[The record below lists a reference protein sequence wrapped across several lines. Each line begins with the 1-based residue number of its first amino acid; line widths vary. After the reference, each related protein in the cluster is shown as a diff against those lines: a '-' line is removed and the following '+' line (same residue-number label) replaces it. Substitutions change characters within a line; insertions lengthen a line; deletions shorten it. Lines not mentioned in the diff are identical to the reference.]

1 MYEDIVLNKY
11 QTPINELG
19 LDKQPQEVQDQFW
32 DFFHNVPFIQSMVDP
47 NRPRA
52 CDLPRDSEGK
62 IIVDITKPH
71 TIENIDYFR
80 PSAIHYQKYG
90 RFTDLR
96 PNANPNSEFG
106 KWIRE
111 ERRRCLYGYV
121 RPSDGE
127 WITGDHYFFLN
138 YCPIS
143 LLKKS
148 NKGDKKAMRVIDFPF
163 SWEGN
168 YYRFHYLNQAREH
181 GLMAAELARRGC
193 GKSFCAAAML
203 AKRFILG
210 ESFEVNKR
218 VVSSLPA
225 TDKAKLPGGDQTL
238 DKFQFYI
245 DFIAENMQ
253 WPSRRLY
260 NSLADMNWQMGYKD
274 LNTGTNKG
282 TLNSVVGKSS
292 QNDASKLRGTRGVL
306 YLFEEAGTFDN
317 LLTLWSNL
325 LPSVSDGESVFG
337 LMYLFGTSGDQQ
349 SDFAAMQEIM
359 YNPVGYKTYGLKNV
373 YDKEGQGRPRFTY
386 FFPAYINRADC
397 YDEQGNSDVTKALLE
412 ILVNRYNVKYNSTD
426 INTITKCIAE
436 IPITPQEAILRTRGN
451 IFPVAD
457 LTQRLAE
464 IDNDPHTFDDVYV
477 GDLIQ
482 EKDGTVSFKLTGDQP
497 IRDFPLK
504 DNKVSGALEIFKMPE
519 KDTSGKVFPQRYII
533 GHDPVDNDEADTMS
547 LSSTFVLDL
556 WTDAIVA
563 EYTGRHQFADD
574 NFEMLRKLGLFYN
587 AKVLYEAHP
596 YDQIVRLPSGNTK
609 LWKDVVIGDRLF
621 APSGKT
627 VKVIDIPI
635 DGEDDIYKVTLSDG
649 RVVEAS
655 KNHIWNVIKH
665 GRRKPYNTTTIDIL
679 NNGLHSNSGQHKF
692 FIPNGGAVNY
702 DHKDVPIDP
711 YTLGLLI
718 SEGALTKFP
727 KIKVHNRMRRNVQ
740 FSSSK
745 EDAEFYKTIIP
756 YEMKY
761 IGSKGYS
768 WHIYIDDIDKKLEI
782 LGLLHKDSKAKF
794 IPDLYLYNDVNTRLE
809 LLRGLMDG
817 DGCATV
823 NGANVYITISE
834 KLANDIILL
843 CRSLGMYASQN
854 KCIEERDHFFSNSGN
869 TYRCKKTYRVAITT
883 NERVFNLPRKVE
895 KQHINQPGIKGS
907 KAAAFLYKIA
917 IDKIEYIGRKKC
929 KCVTVDSD
937 DGLYMIGDYVV
948 THNCNIKGVYSYFSR
963 MNSLYLLA
971 DTPEYLRDKDI
982 IKNIGVG
989 NNSKGVKA
997 TKPVNDYAN
1006 RLIRDWLLKPV
1017 TVQTIIDG
1025 QEAETTVFNL
1035 TRLRNRALIKELMLY
1050 NPDINVDRVRALG
1063 LLMLYRE
1070 QFMVIYNGDPS
1081 SSQNVA
1087 ESDYLG
1093 NDDYFTRNYDNR
1105 LRKHNDV
1112 VTDS

>member
-11 QTPINELG
+11 QTPISELG

-32 DFFHNVPFIQSMVDP
+32 DFFNNVPFIRSMVSP
-47 NRPRA
+47 NKPRA
-52 CDLPRDSEGK
+52 RDLPRDSEGK
-62 IIVDITKPH
+62 IIVDITQPH
-71 TIENIDYFR
+71 ILEDIDYFR

-111 ERRRCLYGYV
+111 ERRRCLYGYI
-121 RPSDGE
+121 RPYDGE

-148 NKGDKKAMRVIDFPF
+148 SNGGRKAMRVIDFPF

-218 VVSSLPA
+218 VVSYITA
-225 TDKAKLPGGDQTL
+225 TDKAKLTGGDQTL

-373 YDKEGQGRPRFTY
+373 YDKEGQGRPTFTY
-386 FFPAYINRADC
+386 FFPAYINRSGC

-477 GDLIQ
+477 GDLTQ
-482 EKDGTVSFKLTGDQP
+482 EKDGNVSFKLTGDQP

-519 KDTSGKVFPQRYII
+519 KDAQGKVFPQRYII

-556 WTDAIVA
+556 WTDTIVA

-587 AKVLYEAHP
+587 AKILYEAHP
-596 YDQIVRLPSGNTK
+596 YDQIIRLPTGETK
-609 LWKDVVIGDRLF
+609 LWGDVRIGDKLF
-621 APSGKT
+621 APNGKT
-627 VKVIDIPI
+627 VRVVNVPI
-635 DGEDDIYKVTLSDG
+635 DGEDDIYRVTLSDG
-649 RVVEAS
+649 RSVEAS
-655 KNHIWNVIKH
+655 KNHIWNVIKY
-665 GRRKPYNTTTIDIL
+665 GRKRPYNTTTVDIL
-679 NNGLHSNSGQHKF
+679 NNGLYTNSGQHKF
-692 FIPNGGAVNY
+692 FIQNGGAVNY
-702 DHKDVPIDP
+702 EHKDVPIDP

-727 KIKVHNRMRRNVQ
+727 KNKKHNKKRRNVQ
-740 FSSSK
+740 ISSTQQ
-745 EDAEFYKTIIP
+745 DAEFYKTIVP
-756 YEMKY
+756 YEIKH
-761 IGSKGYS
+761 IGNKGYS
-768 WHIYIDDIDKKLEI
+768 WHIYIDDIDKKLES
-782 LGLLHKDSKAKF
+782 LGLLHKNSQTKF
-794 IPDLYLYNDVNTRLE
+794 IPDVYLYNDKNTRME

-817 DGCATV
+817 DGCATKKGS
-823 NGANVYITISE
+823 NIYITISK
-834 KLANDIILL
+834 KLAEDLILL
-843 CRSLGMYASQN
+843 CRSLGMYARYH
-854 KCIEERDHFFSNSGN
+854 KCVEERDHLFSNSGN
-869 TYRCKKTYRVAITT
+869 TYRCKKTYRIAITT
-883 NERVFNLPRKVE
+883 NERIFNLPRKVE
-895 KQHINQPGIKGS
+895 KQHINHPGTKGS
-907 KAAAFLYKIA
+907 KSGAFLYKIA
-917 IDKIEYIGRKKC
+917 IDKIEYVGRKRC

-937 DGLYMIGDYVV
+937 DGLYMVGDYVV

-963 MNSLYLLA
+963 MNCLYLLA
-971 DTPEYLRDKDI
+971 DTPEYLKDKDI

-1017 TVQTIIDG
+1017 TIQSSEDG
-1025 QEAETTVFNL
+1025 EETTVFNL
-1035 TRLRNRALIKELMLY
+1035 TRIRNRALIKELMLY

-1070 QFMVIYNGDPS
+1070 QFMVTYNGDPS
-1081 SSQNVA
+1081 SSKSVV

-1105 LRKHNDV
+1105 LRKHSDN

>member
-1 MYEDIVLNKY
+1 MYEDIILNKY
-11 QTPINELG
+11 QTPIGELG

-32 DFFHNVPFIQSMVDP
+32 DFFNNVPFIQSMVSP
-47 NRPRA
+47 NKPRA

-71 TIENIDYFR
+71 IIEDIDYFR

-121 RPSDGE
+121 RPYDGE

-148 NKGDKKAMRVIDFPF
+148 SNGGRKAMRVIDFPF

-218 VVSSLPA
+218 VVSYITA
-225 TDKAKLPGGDQTL
+225 TDKAKLTGGDQTL

-359 YNPVGYKTYGLKNV
+359 YNPVGYKTYGIKNV
-373 YDKEGQGRPRFTY
+373 YDKEGQGRPTFTY
-386 FFPAYINRADC
+386 FFPAYINRSDC

-477 GDLIQ
+477 GDLMH

-519 KDTSGKVFPQRYII
+519 KDAQGKVFPQRYII

-556 WTDAIVA
+556 WTDTIVA

-574 NFEMLRKLGLFYN
+574 NFEMLRKLCIFYN
-587 AKVLYEAHP
+587 AKA
-596 YDQIVRLPSGNTK
+596 
-609 LWKDVVIGDRLF
+609 LF
-621 APSGKT
+621 
-627 VKVIDIPI
+627 
-635 DGEDDIYKVTLSDG
+635 
-649 RVVEAS
+649 
-655 KNHIWNVIKH
+655 
-665 GRRKPYNTTTIDIL
+665 
-679 NNGLHSNSGQHKF
+679 
-692 FIPNGGAVNY
+692 
-702 DHKDVPIDP
+702 
-711 YTLGLLI
+711 
-718 SEGALTKFP
+718 EG
-727 KIKVHNRMRRNVQ
+727 
-740 FSSSK
+740 
-745 EDAEFYKTIIP
+745 
-756 YEMKY
+756 
-761 IGSKGYS
+761 
-768 WHIYIDDIDKKLEI
+768 
-782 LGLLHKDSKAKF
+782 
-794 IPDLYLYNDVNTRLE
+794 
-809 LLRGLMDG
+809 
-817 DGCATV
+817 
-823 NGANVYITISE
+823 
-834 KLANDIILL
+834 
-843 CRSLGMYASQN
+843 
-854 KCIEERDHFFSNSGN
+854 
-869 TYRCKKTYRVAITT
+869 
-883 NERVFNLPRKVE
+883 
-895 KQHINQPGIKGS
+895 
-907 KAAAFLYKIA
+907 
-917 IDKIEYIGRKKC
+917 
-929 KCVTVDSD
+929 
-937 DGLYMIGDYVV
+937 
-948 THNCNIKGVYSYFSR
+948 NIKGCFSYFSR
-963 MNSLYLLA
+963 MNCLYMLA
-971 DTPEYLRDKDI
+971 DTPEYLKDKDI
-982 IKNIGVG
+982 IKNIGIG

-1017 TVQTIIDG
+1017 TIQSGEDG
-1025 QEAETTVFNL
+1025 EETTVFNL
-1035 TRLRNRALIKELMLY
+1035 TRIRNRALIKELMLY

-1070 QFMVIYNGDPS
+1070 QFMVTYNGDPS
-1081 SSQNVA
+1081 SSKNVV

-1105 LRKHNDV
+1105 LRKHSDN

>member
-11 QTPINELG
+11 QTPISELG

-32 DFFHNVPFIQSMVDP
+32 DFFNNVPFIRSMVSP
-47 NRPRA
+47 NKPRA
-52 CDLPRDSEGK
+52 RDLPRDSEGK
-62 IIVDITKPH
+62 IIVDITQPH
-71 TIENIDYFR
+71 ILEDIDYFR

-111 ERRRCLYGYV
+111 ERRRCLYGYI
-121 RPSDGE
+121 RPYDGE

-148 NKGDKKAMRVIDFPF
+148 SNGGRKAMRVIDFPF

-218 VVSSLPA
+218 VVSYITA
-225 TDKAKLPGGDQTL
+225 TDKAKLTGGDQTL

-373 YDKEGQGRPRFTY
+373 YDKEGQGRPTFTY
-386 FFPAYINRADC
+386 FFPAYINRSGC

-477 GDLIQ
+477 GDLTQ

-519 KDTSGKVFPQRYII
+519 KDAQGKVFPQRYII

-556 WTDAIVA
+556 WTDTIVA

-574 NFEMLRKLGLFYN
+574 NFEMLRKLCIFYN
-587 AKVLYEAHP
+587 AKCLYE
-596 YDQIVRLPSGNTK
+596 SN
-609 LWKDVVIGDRLF
+609 
-621 APSGKT
+621 
-627 VKVIDIPI
+627 VK
-635 DGEDDIYKVTLSDG
+635 
-649 RVVEAS
+649 
-655 KNHIWNVIKH
+655 
-665 GRRKPYNTTTIDIL
+665 
-679 NNGLHSNSGQHKF
+679 
-692 FIPNGGAVNY
+692 GA
-702 DHKDVPIDP
+702 
-711 YTLGLLI
+711 
-718 SEGALTKFP
+718 
-727 KIKVHNRMRRNVQ
+727 
-740 FSSSK
+740 
-745 EDAEFYKTIIP
+745 
-756 YEMKY
+756 
-761 IGSKGYS
+761 
-768 WHIYIDDIDKKLEI
+768 
-782 LGLLHKDSKAKF
+782 
-794 IPDLYLYNDVNTRLE
+794 
-809 LLRGLMDG
+809 
-817 DGCATV
+817 
-823 NGANVYITISE
+823 
-834 KLANDIILL
+834 
-843 CRSLGMYASQN
+843 
-854 KCIEERDHFFSNSGN
+854 
-869 TYRCKKTYRVAITT
+869 
-883 NERVFNLPRKVE
+883 
-895 KQHINQPGIKGS
+895 
-907 KAAAFLYKIA
+907 
-917 IDKIEYIGRKKC
+917 
-929 KCVTVDSD
+929 
-937 DGLYMIGDYVV
+937 
-948 THNCNIKGVYSYFSR
+948 YSYFSR
-963 MNSLYLLA
+963 MNCLYLLA
-971 DTPEYLRDKDI
+971 DTPEYLKDKDI

-1017 TVQTIIDG
+1017 TIQSGEDG
-1025 QEAETTVFNL
+1025 EETTVFNL
-1035 TRLRNRALIKELMLY
+1035 TRIRNRALIKELMLY

-1070 QFMVIYNGDPS
+1070 QFMVTYNGDPS
-1081 SSQNVA
+1081 SSKNVV

-1105 LRKHNDV
+1105 LRKHSDN

>member
-11 QTPINELG
+11 QTPISELG

-32 DFFHNVPFIQSMVDP
+32 DFFNNVPFIRSMVSP
-47 NRPRA
+47 NKPRA
-52 CDLPRDSEGK
+52 RDIPRDSEGK
-62 IIVDITKPH
+62 IIVDITQPH
-71 TIENIDYFR
+71 ILEDIDYFR

-111 ERRRCLYGYV
+111 ERRRCLYGYI
-121 RPSDGE
+121 RPYDGE

-148 NKGDKKAMRVIDFPF
+148 SNGGRKAMRVIDFPF

-218 VVSSLPA
+218 VVSYITA
-225 TDKAKLPGGDQTL
+225 TDKAKLTGGDQTL

-373 YDKEGQGRPRFTY
+373 YDKEGQGRPTFTY
-386 FFPAYINRADC
+386 FFPAYINRSGC

-464 IDNDPHTFDDVYV
+464 IDNDPHTFDDIYV
-477 GDLIQ
+477 GDLTQ

-519 KDTSGKVFPQRYII
+519 KDAQGKVFPQRYII

-556 WTDAIVA
+556 WTDTIVA

-587 AKVLYEAHP
+587 AKILYEAHP
-596 YDQIVRLPSGNTK
+596 YDQIVRLPTGETK
-609 LWKDVVIGDRLF
+609 LWGDVGIGDKLF
-621 APSGKT
+621 APNGKT
-627 VKVIDIPI
+627 VRVVNVPI
-635 DGEDDIYKVTLSDG
+635 DGEDDIYRLTLSDG
-649 RVVEAS
+649 RSVEAS
-655 KNHIWNVIKH
+655 KNHIWNVIKY
-665 GRRKPYNTTTIDIL
+665 GRKKPYNTTTIDIL
-679 NNGLHSNSGQHKF
+679 SNGLYTNSGQHKF
-692 FIPNGGAVNY
+692 FIQNGGAVNY
-702 DHKDVPIDP
+702 EHKDVPIDP

-727 KIKVHNRMRRNVQ
+727 KNKKHNKKRRNVQ
-740 FSSSK
+740 ISSAQQ
-745 EDAEFYKTIIP
+745 DAEFYKTIIP
-756 YEMKY
+756 YEIKH
-761 IGSKGYS
+761 IGNKGYS
-768 WHIYIDDIDKKLEI
+768 WHIYIDDIDKKLDS
-782 LGLLHKDSKAKF
+782 LGLLHKNSQTKF
-794 IPDLYLYNDVNTRLE
+794 IPDVYLYNDKNTRME

-817 DGCATV
+817 DGCATKKGS
-823 NGANVYITISE
+823 NIYITISK
-834 KLANDIILL
+834 KLAEDLILL
-843 CRSLGMYASQN
+843 CRSLGMYARYH
-854 KCIEERDHFFSNSGN
+854 KCVEERDHLFSNSGN
-869 TYRCKKTYRVAITT
+869 TYRCKKTYRVAVTT
-883 NERVFNLPRKVE
+883 NERIFNLPRKVE
-895 KQHINQPGIKGS
+895 KQHINHPGIKGS
-907 KAAAFLYKIA
+907 KAGAFLYKIA
-917 IDKIEYIGRKKC
+917 IDKIEYVGRKRC

-937 DGLYMIGDYVV
+937 DGLYMVGDYVV

-963 MNSLYLLA
+963 MNCLYLLA
-971 DTPEYLRDKDI
+971 DTPEYLKDKDI

-1017 TVQTIIDG
+1017 TIQSSEDG
-1025 QEAETTVFNL
+1025 EETTVFNL
-1035 TRLRNRALIKELMLY
+1035 TRIRNRALIKELMLY

-1070 QFMVIYNGDPS
+1070 QFMVTYNGDPS
-1081 SSQNVA
+1081 SSKNVV

-1105 LRKHNDV
+1105 LRKHSDN

>member
-11 QTPINELG
+11 QTPISELG

-32 DFFHNVPFIQSMVDP
+32 DFFNNVPFIRSMVSP
-47 NRPRA
+47 NKPRA
-52 CDLPRDSEGK
+52 RDLPKDSEGK
-62 IIVDITKPH
+62 IIVDITQPH
-71 TIENIDYFR
+71 ILEDIDYFR

-111 ERRRCLYGYV
+111 ERRRCLYGYI
-121 RPSDGE
+121 RPYDGE

-143 LLKKS
+143 LLKKPS
-148 NKGDKKAMRVIDFPF
+148 NGGRKAMRVIDFPF

-218 VVSSLPA
+218 VVSYITA
-225 TDKAKLPGGDQTL
+225 TDKAKLTGGDQTL

-373 YDKEGQGRPRFTY
+373 YDKEGQGRPTFTY
-386 FFPAYINRADC
+386 FFPAYINRSGC

-477 GDLIQ
+477 GDLTQ

-519 KDTSGKVFPQRYII
+519 KDAQGKVFPQRYII

-556 WTDAIVA
+556 WTDTIVA

-587 AKVLYEAHP
+587 AKILYEAHP
-596 YDQIVRLPSGNTK
+596 YDQIVRLPTGETK
-609 LWKDVVIGDRLF
+609 LWGDVGIGDKLF
-621 APSGKT
+621 APNGKT
-627 VKVIDIPI
+627 VRVVNVPI
-635 DGEDDIYKVTLSDG
+635 DGEDDIYRVTLSDG
-649 RVVEAS
+649 RSVEAS
-655 KNHIWNVIKH
+655 KNHIWNVIKY
-665 GRRKPYNTTTIDIL
+665 GRKKPYNTTTIDIL
-679 NNGLHSNSGQHKF
+679 NNGLYTNSGQHKF
-692 FIPNGGAVNY
+692 FIQNGGAVNY
-702 DHKDVPIDP
+702 EHKDVPIDP

-727 KIKVHNRMRRNVQ
+727 KNKKHNKKRRNVQ
-740 FSSSK
+740 ISSAQQ
-745 EDAEFYKTIIP
+745 DAEFYKTIIP
-756 YEMKY
+756 YEIKH
-761 IGSKGYS
+761 IGNNGYS
-768 WHIYIDDIDKKLEI
+768 WHIYIDDIDKKLES
-782 LGLLHKDSKAKF
+782 LGLLHKNSQTKF
-794 IPDLYLYNDVNTRLE
+794 IPDVYLYNDKNTRME

-817 DGCATV
+817 DGCATKKGS
-823 NGANVYITISE
+823 NIYITISK
-834 KLANDIILL
+834 KLAEDLILL
-843 CRSLGMYASQN
+843 CRSLGMYARYH
-854 KCIEERDHFFSNSGN
+854 KCVEERDYLFSNSGN
-869 TYRCKKTYRVAITT
+869 TYRCKKTYRIAVTT
-883 NERVFNLPRKVE
+883 NERIFNLPRKVE
-895 KQHINQPGIKGS
+895 KQHINHPGIKGS
-907 KAAAFLYKIA
+907 KAGAFLYKIA
-917 IDKIEYIGRKKC
+917 IDKIEYVGRKRC

-937 DGLYMIGDYVV
+937 DGLYMVGDYVV

-963 MNSLYLLA
+963 MNCLYLLA
-971 DTPEYLRDKDI
+971 DTPEYLKDKDI

-1017 TVQTIIDG
+1017 TIQSSEDG
-1025 QEAETTVFNL
+1025 EETTVFNL
-1035 TRLRNRALIKELMLY
+1035 TRIRNRALIKELMLY
-1050 NPDINVDRVRALG
+1050 NPDINVDRIRALG

-1070 QFMVIYNGDPS
+1070 QFMVTYNGDPS
-1081 SSQNVA
+1081 SSKNVV

-1105 LRKHNDV
+1105 LRKHSDN

>member
-11 QTPINELG
+11 QTPISELG

-32 DFFHNVPFIQSMVDP
+32 DFFNNVPFIRSMVSP
-47 NRPRA
+47 NKPRA

-62 IIVDITKPH
+62 IIVDITQPH
-71 TIENIDYFR
+71 ILEDIDYFR

-111 ERRRCLYGYV
+111 ERRRCLYGYI
-121 RPSDGE
+121 RPYDGE

-148 NKGDKKAMRVIDFPF
+148 SNGGRKAMRVIDFPF

-218 VVSSLPA
+218 VVSYITA
-225 TDKAKLPGGDQTL
+225 TDKAKLTGGDQTL

-373 YDKEGQGRPRFTY
+373 YDKEGQGRPTFTY
-386 FFPAYINRADC
+386 FFPAYINRSDC

-477 GDLIQ
+477 GDLTQ

-519 KDTSGKVFPQRYII
+519 KDAQGKVFPQRYII

-556 WTDAIVA
+556 WTDTIVA

-587 AKVLYEAHP
+587 AKILYEAHP
-596 YDQIVRLPSGNTK
+596 YDQIVRLPTGETK
-609 LWKDVVIGDRLF
+609 LWGDVRIGDKLF
-621 APSGKT
+621 APNGKT
-627 VKVIDIPI
+627 VRVVNVPI
-635 DGEDDIYKVTLSDG
+635 DGEDDIYRLTLSDG
-649 RVVEAS
+649 RSVEAS
-655 KNHIWNVIKH
+655 KNHIWNVIKY
-665 GRRKPYNTTTIDIL
+665 GRKRPYNTTTVDIL
-679 NNGLHSNSGQHKF
+679 NNGLYTNSGQHKF
-692 FIPNGGAVNY
+692 FIQNGGAVNY
-702 DHKDVPIDP
+702 EHKDVPIDP

-727 KIKVHNRMRRNVQ
+727 KNKTHNKRRRNVQ
-740 FSSSK
+740 ISSAQQ
-745 EDAEFYKTIIP
+745 DAEFYKTIVP
-756 YEMKY
+756 YEIKH
-761 IGSKGYS
+761 IGNKGYS
-768 WHIYIDDIDKKLEI
+768 WHVYIDDIDKKLDS
-782 LGLLHKDSKAKF
+782 LGLLHKNSQTKF
-794 IPDLYLYNDVNTRLE
+794 IPDVYLYNDKNTRME

-817 DGCATV
+817 DGCATKKGS
-823 NGANVYITISE
+823 NIYITISK
-834 KLANDIILL
+834 KLAEDLILL
-843 CRSLGMYASQN
+843 CRSLGMYARYH
-854 KCIEERDHFFSNSGN
+854 KCVEERDHLFSNSGN
-869 TYRCKKTYRVAITT
+869 TYRCKKTYRIAVTT
-883 NERVFNLPRKVE
+883 NERIFNLPRKVE
-895 KQHINQPGIKGS
+895 KQHINHPGIKGS
-907 KAAAFLYKIA
+907 KAGAFLYKIA
-917 IDKIEYIGRKKC
+917 IDKIEYVGRKRC

-937 DGLYMIGDYVV
+937 DGLYMVGDYVV

-963 MNSLYLLA
+963 MNCLYLLA
-971 DTPEYLRDKDI
+971 DTPEYLKDKDI

-1006 RLIRDWLLKPV
+1006 RLIRDWLLKPI
-1017 TVQTIIDG
+1017 TIQSG
-1025 QEAETTVFNL
+1025 ENGEETTVFNL
-1035 TRLRNRALIKELMLY
+1035 TRIRNRALIKELMLY

-1070 QFMVIYNGDPS
+1070 QFMVTYNGDPS
-1081 SSQNVA
+1081 SSKNVVD
-1087 ESDYLG
+1087 SDYLG

-1105 LRKHNDV
+1105 LRKHSDN

>member
-11 QTPINELG
+11 QTPISELG

-32 DFFHNVPFIQSMVDP
+32 DFFNNVPFIRSMVSP
-47 NRPRA
+47 NKPRA
-52 CDLPRDSEGK
+52 RDLPRDSEGK
-62 IIVDITKPH
+62 IIVDITQPH
-71 TIENIDYFR
+71 IIEDMDYFR

-111 ERRRCLYGYV
+111 ERRRCLYGYI
-121 RPSDGE
+121 RPYDGE

-148 NKGDKKAMRVIDFPF
+148 SNGGRKAMRVIDFPF

-218 VVSSLPA
+218 VVSYITA
-225 TDKAKLPGGDQTL
+225 TDKAKLTGGDQTL

-373 YDKEGQGRPRFTY
+373 YDKEGQGRPTFTY
-386 FFPAYINRADC
+386 FFPAYINRSGC

-477 GDLIQ
+477 GDLTQ

-519 KDTSGKVFPQRYII
+519 KDAQGKVFPQRYII

-556 WTDAIVA
+556 WTDTIVA

-574 NFEMLRKLGLFYN
+574 NFEMLRKLCIFYN
-587 AKVLYEAHP
+587 AKA
-596 YDQIVRLPSGNTK
+596 
-609 LWKDVVIGDRLF
+609 LF
-621 APSGKT
+621 
-627 VKVIDIPI
+627 
-635 DGEDDIYKVTLSDG
+635 
-649 RVVEAS
+649 
-655 KNHIWNVIKH
+655 
-665 GRRKPYNTTTIDIL
+665 
-679 NNGLHSNSGQHKF
+679 
-692 FIPNGGAVNY
+692 
-702 DHKDVPIDP
+702 
-711 YTLGLLI
+711 
-718 SEGALTKFP
+718 EG
-727 KIKVHNRMRRNVQ
+727 
-740 FSSSK
+740 
-745 EDAEFYKTIIP
+745 
-756 YEMKY
+756 
-761 IGSKGYS
+761 
-768 WHIYIDDIDKKLEI
+768 
-782 LGLLHKDSKAKF
+782 
-794 IPDLYLYNDVNTRLE
+794 
-809 LLRGLMDG
+809 
-817 DGCATV
+817 
-823 NGANVYITISE
+823 
-834 KLANDIILL
+834 
-843 CRSLGMYASQN
+843 
-854 KCIEERDHFFSNSGN
+854 
-869 TYRCKKTYRVAITT
+869 
-883 NERVFNLPRKVE
+883 
-895 KQHINQPGIKGS
+895 
-907 KAAAFLYKIA
+907 
-917 IDKIEYIGRKKC
+917 
-929 KCVTVDSD
+929 
-937 DGLYMIGDYVV
+937 
-948 THNCNIKGVYSYFSR
+948 NIKGCFSYFSR
-963 MNSLYLLA
+963 MNCLYMLA
-971 DTPEYLRDKDI
+971 DTPEYLKDKDI
-982 IKNIGVG
+982 IKNIGIG

-1017 TVQTIIDG
+1017 TIQSSEDG
-1025 QEAETTVFNL
+1025 EETTVFNL
-1035 TRLRNRALIKELMLY
+1035 TRIRNRALIKELMLY

-1070 QFMVIYNGDPS
+1070 QFMVTYNGDPS
-1081 SSQNVA
+1081 SSKNIV

-1105 LRKHNDV
+1105 LRKHSDN

>member
-11 QTPINELG
+11 QTPISELG
-19 LDKQPQEVQDQFW
+19 LDKQPHEVQDQFW
-32 DFFHNVPFIQSMVDP
+32 DFFNNVPFIRSMVSP
-47 NRPRA
+47 NKPRA
-52 CDLPRDSEGK
+52 RDLPRDSEGK
-62 IIVDITKPH
+62 IIVDITQPH
-71 TIENIDYFR
+71 ILEDIDYFR

-111 ERRRCLYGYV
+111 ERRRCLYGYI
-121 RPSDGE
+121 RPYDGE

-148 NKGDKKAMRVIDFPF
+148 SNGGRKAMRVIDFPF

-218 VVSSLPA
+218 VVSYITA
-225 TDKAKLPGGDQTL
+225 TDKAKLTGGDQTL

-373 YDKEGQGRPRFTY
+373 YDKEGQGRPTFTY
-386 FFPAYINRADC
+386 FFPAYINRSGC

-477 GDLIQ
+477 GDLTQ

-519 KDTSGKVFPQRYII
+519 KDAQGKVFPQRYII

-556 WTDAIVA
+556 WTDTIVA

-574 NFEMLRKLGLFYN
+574 NFEMLRKLCIFYN
-587 AKVLYEAHP
+587 AKA
-596 YDQIVRLPSGNTK
+596 
-609 LWKDVVIGDRLF
+609 LF
-621 APSGKT
+621 
-627 VKVIDIPI
+627 
-635 DGEDDIYKVTLSDG
+635 
-649 RVVEAS
+649 
-655 KNHIWNVIKH
+655 
-665 GRRKPYNTTTIDIL
+665 
-679 NNGLHSNSGQHKF
+679 
-692 FIPNGGAVNY
+692 
-702 DHKDVPIDP
+702 
-711 YTLGLLI
+711 
-718 SEGALTKFP
+718 EG
-727 KIKVHNRMRRNVQ
+727 
-740 FSSSK
+740 
-745 EDAEFYKTIIP
+745 
-756 YEMKY
+756 
-761 IGSKGYS
+761 
-768 WHIYIDDIDKKLEI
+768 
-782 LGLLHKDSKAKF
+782 
-794 IPDLYLYNDVNTRLE
+794 
-809 LLRGLMDG
+809 
-817 DGCATV
+817 
-823 NGANVYITISE
+823 
-834 KLANDIILL
+834 
-843 CRSLGMYASQN
+843 
-854 KCIEERDHFFSNSGN
+854 
-869 TYRCKKTYRVAITT
+869 
-883 NERVFNLPRKVE
+883 
-895 KQHINQPGIKGS
+895 
-907 KAAAFLYKIA
+907 
-917 IDKIEYIGRKKC
+917 
-929 KCVTVDSD
+929 
-937 DGLYMIGDYVV
+937 
-948 THNCNIKGVYSYFSR
+948 NIKGCFSYFSR
-963 MNSLYLLA
+963 MNCLYMLA
-971 DTPEYLRDKDI
+971 DTPEYLKDKDI
-982 IKNIGVG
+982 IKNIGIG

-1017 TVQTIIDG
+1017 TIQSSEDG
-1025 QEAETTVFNL
+1025 EEATVFNL
-1035 TRLRNRALIKELMLY
+1035 TRIRNRALIKELMLY
-1050 NPDINVDRVRALG
+1050 NPDINVDRIRALG

-1070 QFMVIYNGDPS
+1070 QFMVTYNGDPS
-1081 SSQNVA
+1081 SSKNVV

-1105 LRKHNDV
+1105 LRKHSDN

>member
-11 QTPINELG
+11 QTPISELG

-32 DFFHNVPFIQSMVDP
+32 DFFNNVPFIRSMVST
-47 NRPRA
+47 NKPRA
-52 CDLPRDSEGK
+52 RDLPRDSEGK
-62 IIVDITKPH
+62 IIVDITQPH
-71 TIENIDYFR
+71 ILEDIDYFR

-111 ERRRCLYGYV
+111 ERRRCLYGYI
-121 RPSDGE
+121 RPYDGE

-148 NKGDKKAMRVIDFPF
+148 SNGGRKAMRVIDFPF

-218 VVSSLPA
+218 VVSYITA
-225 TDKAKLPGGDQTL
+225 TDKAKLTGGDQTL

-373 YDKEGQGRPRFTY
+373 YDKEGQGRPTFTY
-386 FFPAYINRADC
+386 FFPAYINRSGC

-477 GDLIQ
+477 GDLTQ

-519 KDTSGKVFPQRYII
+519 KDAQGKVFPQRYII

-556 WTDAIVA
+556 WTDTIVA

-587 AKVLYEAHP
+587 AKILYEAHP
-596 YDQIVRLPSGNTK
+596 YDQIVRLPTGETK
-609 LWKDVVIGDRLF
+609 LWGDVVIGDKLF
-621 APSGKT
+621 APNGKT
-627 VKVIDIPI
+627 VRVVNVPI
-635 DGEDDIYKVTLSDG
+635 DGEDDIYRITLSDG
-649 RVVEAS
+649 RSVEAS
-655 KNHIWNVIKH
+655 KNHIWNVIKY
-665 GRRKPYNTTTIDIL
+665 GRKRPYNTTTVDIL
-679 NNGLHSNSGQHKF
+679 NNGLYTNSGQHKF
-692 FIPNGGAVNY
+692 FIQNGGAVNY
-702 DHKDVPIDP
+702 EHKDVPIDP

-727 KIKVHNRMRRNVQ
+727 KNKTHNRKCRNVQ
-740 FSSSK
+740 ISSSQQ
-745 EDAEFYKTIIP
+745 DAEFYKTIIP
-756 YEMKY
+756 YEIKH
-761 IGSKGYS
+761 IGNKGYS
-768 WHIYIDDIDKKLEI
+768 WHIYIDDIDKKLES
-782 LGLLHKDSKAKF
+782 LGLLHKNSQTKF
-794 IPDLYLYNDVNTRLE
+794 IPDVYLYNDKNTRME

-817 DGCATV
+817 DGCTTKKGS
-823 NGANVYITISE
+823 NIYITISK
-834 KLANDIILL
+834 KLAEDLILL
-843 CRSLGMYASQN
+843 CRSLGMYARYH
-854 KCIEERDHFFSNSGN
+854 KYVEERDHLFSNSGN
-869 TYRCKKTYRVAITT
+869 TYRCKKTYRVAVTT
-883 NERVFNLPRKVE
+883 NERIFNLPRKVE
-895 KQHINQPGIKGS
+895 KQHINHPGIKGS
-907 KAAAFLYKIA
+907 KAGAFLYKTA
-917 IDKIEYIGRKKC
+917 IDKIEYVGRKRC

-937 DGLYMIGDYVV
+937 DGLYMVGDYVV

-963 MNSLYLLA
+963 MNCLYLLA
-971 DTPEYLRDKDI
+971 DTPEYLKDKDI

-1017 TVQTIIDG
+1017 TIQSG
-1025 QEAETTVFNL
+1025 EGGEETTVFNL
-1035 TRLRNRALIKELMLY
+1035 TRIRNRALIKELMLY
-1050 NPDINVDRVRALG
+1050 NPDINVDRIRAFG

-1070 QFMVIYNGDPS
+1070 QFMVTYNGDPS
-1081 SSQNVA
+1081 SSKNVV

-1105 LRKHNDV
+1105 LRKHSDN

>member
-11 QTPINELG
+11 QTPISELG

-32 DFFHNVPFIQSMVDP
+32 DFFNNVPFIRSMVSP
-47 NRPRA
+47 NKPRA
-52 CDLPRDSEGK
+52 RDLPRDSEGK
-62 IIVDITKPH
+62 IIVDITQPH
-71 TIENIDYFR
+71 IIEDMDYFR

-111 ERRRCLYGYV
+111 ERRRCLYGYI
-121 RPSDGE
+121 RPYDGE

-148 NKGDKKAMRVIDFPF
+148 SNGGRKAMRVIDFPF

-218 VVSSLPA
+218 VVSYITA
-225 TDKAKLPGGDQTL
+225 TDKAKLTGGDQTL

-373 YDKEGQGRPRFTY
+373 YDKEGQGRPTFTY
-386 FFPAYINRADC
+386 FFPAYINRSGC

-477 GDLIQ
+477 GDLTQ

-519 KDTSGKVFPQRYII
+519 KDAQGKVFPQRYII

-556 WTDAIVA
+556 WTDTIVA

-574 NFEMLRKLGLFYN
+574 NFEMLRKLCIFYN
-587 AKVLYEAHP
+587 AKA
-596 YDQIVRLPSGNTK
+596 
-609 LWKDVVIGDRLF
+609 LF
-621 APSGKT
+621 
-627 VKVIDIPI
+627 
-635 DGEDDIYKVTLSDG
+635 
-649 RVVEAS
+649 
-655 KNHIWNVIKH
+655 
-665 GRRKPYNTTTIDIL
+665 
-679 NNGLHSNSGQHKF
+679 
-692 FIPNGGAVNY
+692 
-702 DHKDVPIDP
+702 
-711 YTLGLLI
+711 
-718 SEGALTKFP
+718 EG
-727 KIKVHNRMRRNVQ
+727 
-740 FSSSK
+740 
-745 EDAEFYKTIIP
+745 
-756 YEMKY
+756 
-761 IGSKGYS
+761 
-768 WHIYIDDIDKKLEI
+768 
-782 LGLLHKDSKAKF
+782 
-794 IPDLYLYNDVNTRLE
+794 
-809 LLRGLMDG
+809 
-817 DGCATV
+817 
-823 NGANVYITISE
+823 
-834 KLANDIILL
+834 
-843 CRSLGMYASQN
+843 
-854 KCIEERDHFFSNSGN
+854 
-869 TYRCKKTYRVAITT
+869 
-883 NERVFNLPRKVE
+883 
-895 KQHINQPGIKGS
+895 
-907 KAAAFLYKIA
+907 
-917 IDKIEYIGRKKC
+917 
-929 KCVTVDSD
+929 
-937 DGLYMIGDYVV
+937 
-948 THNCNIKGVYSYFSR
+948 NIKGCFSYFSR
-963 MNSLYLLA
+963 MNCLYMLA
-971 DTPEYLRDKDI
+971 DTPEYLKDKDI
-982 IKNIGVG
+982 IKNIGIG

-1017 TVQTIIDG
+1017 TIQSGEDG
-1025 QEAETTVFNL
+1025 EETTVFNL
-1035 TRLRNRALIKELMLY
+1035 TRIRNRALIKELMLY

-1070 QFMVIYNGDPS
+1070 QFMVTYNGDPS
-1081 SSQNVA
+1081 SSKNVV

-1105 LRKHNDV
+1105 LRKHSDN

>member
-11 QTPINELG
+11 QTPISELG

-32 DFFHNVPFIQSMVDP
+32 DFFNNVPFIQSMVSP
-47 NRPRA
+47 NKPRA

-71 TIENIDYFR
+71 IIEDIDYFR

-121 RPSDGE
+121 RPYDGE

-148 NKGDKKAMRVIDFPF
+148 SNGGRKAMRVIDFPF

-218 VVSSLPA
+218 VVSYITA
-225 TDKAKLPGGDQTL
+225 TDKAKLTGGDQTL

-373 YDKEGQGRPRFTY
+373 YDKEGQGRPTFTY
-386 FFPAYINRADC
+386 FFPAYINRSDC

-477 GDLIQ
+477 GDLMQ

-519 KDTSGKVFPQRYII
+519 KDAQGKVFPQRYII

-556 WTDAIVA
+556 WTDTIVA

-574 NFEMLRKLGLFYN
+574 NFEMLRKLCVFYN
-587 AKVLYEAHP
+587 AKCLYE
-596 YDQIVRLPSGNTK
+596 SN
-609 LWKDVVIGDRLF
+609 
-621 APSGKT
+621 
-627 VKVIDIPI
+627 VK
-635 DGEDDIYKVTLSDG
+635 
-649 RVVEAS
+649 
-655 KNHIWNVIKH
+655 
-665 GRRKPYNTTTIDIL
+665 
-679 NNGLHSNSGQHKF
+679 
-692 FIPNGGAVNY
+692 GA
-702 DHKDVPIDP
+702 
-711 YTLGLLI
+711 
-718 SEGALTKFP
+718 
-727 KIKVHNRMRRNVQ
+727 
-740 FSSSK
+740 
-745 EDAEFYKTIIP
+745 
-756 YEMKY
+756 
-761 IGSKGYS
+761 
-768 WHIYIDDIDKKLEI
+768 
-782 LGLLHKDSKAKF
+782 
-794 IPDLYLYNDVNTRLE
+794 
-809 LLRGLMDG
+809 
-817 DGCATV
+817 
-823 NGANVYITISE
+823 
-834 KLANDIILL
+834 
-843 CRSLGMYASQN
+843 
-854 KCIEERDHFFSNSGN
+854 
-869 TYRCKKTYRVAITT
+869 
-883 NERVFNLPRKVE
+883 
-895 KQHINQPGIKGS
+895 
-907 KAAAFLYKIA
+907 
-917 IDKIEYIGRKKC
+917 
-929 KCVTVDSD
+929 
-937 DGLYMIGDYVV
+937 
-948 THNCNIKGVYSYFSR
+948 YSYFSR
-963 MNSLYLLA
+963 MNCLYLLA
-971 DTPEYLRDKDI
+971 DTPEYLKDKDI

-1017 TVQTIIDG
+1017 TIQSGEDG
-1025 QEAETTVFNL
+1025 EETTVFNL
-1035 TRLRNRALIKELMLY
+1035 ARIRNRALIKELMLY

-1070 QFMVIYNGDPS
+1070 QFMVTYNGDPS
-1081 SSQNVA
+1081 SSKNVI

-1105 LRKHNDV
+1105 LRQHSDS

>member
-11 QTPINELG
+11 QTPISELG

-32 DFFHNVPFIQSMVDP
+32 DFFNNVPFIRSMVSP
-47 NRPRA
+47 NKPRA
-52 CDLPRDSEGK
+52 RDLLRDSEGK
-62 IIVDITKPH
+62 VIVDITQPH
-71 TIENIDYFR
+71 ILEDIDYFR

-111 ERRRCLYGYV
+111 ERRRCLYGYI
-121 RPSDGE
+121 RPYDGE

-148 NKGDKKAMRVIDFPF
+148 SNGGRKAMRVIDFPF

-218 VVSSLPA
+218 VVSYITA
-225 TDKAKLPGGDQTL
+225 TDKAKLTGGDQTL

-373 YDKEGQGRPRFTY
+373 YDKEGQGRPTFTY
-386 FFPAYINRADC
+386 FFPAYINRSGC

-477 GDLIQ
+477 GDLTQ

-519 KDTSGKVFPQRYII
+519 KDAQGKVFPQRYII

-556 WTDAIVA
+556 WTDTIVA

-574 NFEMLRKLGLFYN
+574 NFEMLRKLCIFYN
-587 AKVLYEAHP
+587 AKCLYE
-596 YDQIVRLPSGNTK
+596 SN
-609 LWKDVVIGDRLF
+609 
-621 APSGKT
+621 
-627 VKVIDIPI
+627 VK
-635 DGEDDIYKVTLSDG
+635 
-649 RVVEAS
+649 
-655 KNHIWNVIKH
+655 
-665 GRRKPYNTTTIDIL
+665 
-679 NNGLHSNSGQHKF
+679 
-692 FIPNGGAVNY
+692 GA
-702 DHKDVPIDP
+702 
-711 YTLGLLI
+711 
-718 SEGALTKFP
+718 
-727 KIKVHNRMRRNVQ
+727 
-740 FSSSK
+740 
-745 EDAEFYKTIIP
+745 
-756 YEMKY
+756 
-761 IGSKGYS
+761 
-768 WHIYIDDIDKKLEI
+768 
-782 LGLLHKDSKAKF
+782 
-794 IPDLYLYNDVNTRLE
+794 
-809 LLRGLMDG
+809 
-817 DGCATV
+817 
-823 NGANVYITISE
+823 
-834 KLANDIILL
+834 
-843 CRSLGMYASQN
+843 
-854 KCIEERDHFFSNSGN
+854 
-869 TYRCKKTYRVAITT
+869 
-883 NERVFNLPRKVE
+883 
-895 KQHINQPGIKGS
+895 
-907 KAAAFLYKIA
+907 
-917 IDKIEYIGRKKC
+917 
-929 KCVTVDSD
+929 
-937 DGLYMIGDYVV
+937 
-948 THNCNIKGVYSYFSR
+948 YSYFSR
-963 MNSLYLLA
+963 MNCLYLLA
-971 DTPEYLRDKDI
+971 DTPEYLKDKDI

-1017 TVQTIIDG
+1017 TIQSGEDG
-1025 QEAETTVFNL
+1025 EETTVFNL
-1035 TRLRNRALIKELMLY
+1035 TRIRNRALIKELMLY

-1070 QFMVIYNGDPS
+1070 QFMVTYNGDPS
-1081 SSQNVA
+1081 SSKNVV

-1105 LRKHNDV
+1105 LRKHSDN

>member
-11 QTPINELG
+11 QTPISELG

-32 DFFHNVPFIQSMVDP
+32 DFFNNVPFIQSMVSP
-47 NRPRA
+47 NKPRA

-71 TIENIDYFR
+71 IIEDIDYFR

-111 ERRRCLYGYV
+111 ERRRCLYGYI

-148 NKGDKKAMRVIDFPF
+148 SNGGRKAMRVIDFPF

-218 VVSSLPA
+218 VVSYITA
-225 TDKAKLPGGDQTL
+225 TDKAKLTGGDQTL

-373 YDKEGQGRPRFTY
+373 YDKEGQGRPTFTY
-386 FFPAYINRADC
+386 FFPAYINRSDC

-477 GDLIQ
+477 GDLMQ

-519 KDTSGKVFPQRYII
+519 KDAQGKVFPQRYII

-556 WTDAIVA
+556 WTDTIVA

-574 NFEMLRKLGLFYN
+574 NFEMLRKLCIFYN
-587 AKVLYEAHP
+587 AKVLYE
-596 YDQIVRLPSGNTK
+596 GN
-609 LWKDVVIGDRLF
+609 L
-621 APSGKT
+621 
-627 VKVIDIPI
+627 
-635 DGEDDIYKVTLSDG
+635 
-649 RVVEAS
+649 
-655 KNHIWNVIKH
+655 
-665 GRRKPYNTTTIDIL
+665 
-679 NNGLHSNSGQHKF
+679 
-692 FIPNGGAVNY
+692 
-702 DHKDVPIDP
+702 
-711 YTLGLLI
+711 
-718 SEGALTKFP
+718 
-727 KIKVHNRMRRNVQ
+727 
-740 FSSSK
+740 
-745 EDAEFYKTIIP
+745 
-756 YEMKY
+756 
-761 IGSKGYS
+761 KGC
-768 WHIYIDDIDKKLEI
+768 
-782 LGLLHKDSKAKF
+782 F
-794 IPDLYLYNDVNTRLE
+794 
-809 LLRGLMDG
+809 
-817 DGCATV
+817 
-823 NGANVYITISE
+823 
-834 KLANDIILL
+834 
-843 CRSLGMYASQN
+843 
-854 KCIEERDHFFSNSGN
+854 
-869 TYRCKKTYRVAITT
+869 
-883 NERVFNLPRKVE
+883 
-895 KQHINQPGIKGS
+895 
-907 KAAAFLYKIA
+907 
-917 IDKIEYIGRKKC
+917 
-929 KCVTVDSD
+929 
-937 DGLYMIGDYVV
+937 
-948 THNCNIKGVYSYFSR
+948 SYFSR
-963 MNSLYLLA
+963 MNCLYLLA
-971 DTPEYLRDKDI
+971 DTPEYLKDKDI
-982 IKNIGVG
+982 IKNIGIG

-1006 RLIRDWLLKPV
+1006 RLIRDWLLKPII
-1017 TVQTIIDG
+1017 VQSGEDG
-1025 QEAETTVFNL
+1025 GETTVFNL
-1035 TRLRNRALIKELMLY
+1035 TRVRNRALIKELMLY

-1070 QFMVIYNGDPS
+1070 QFMVTYNGDPS
-1081 SSQNVA
+1081 SSKNVI

-1105 LRKHNDV
+1105 LR
-1112 VTDS
+1112 

>member
-11 QTPINELG
+11 QTPISELG

-32 DFFHNVPFIQSMVDP
+32 DFFNNVPFIRSMVSP
-47 NRPRA
+47 NKPRA
-52 CDLPRDSEGK
+52 RDLPRDSEGK
-62 IIVDITKPH
+62 IIVDITQPH
-71 TIENIDYFR
+71 ILEDIDYFR

-111 ERRRCLYGYV
+111 ERRRCLYGYI
-121 RPSDGE
+121 RPYDGE

-148 NKGDKKAMRVIDFPF
+148 SNGGRKAMRVIDFPF

-218 VVSSLPA
+218 VVSYITA
-225 TDKAKLPGGDQTL
+225 TDKAKLTGGDQTL

-373 YDKEGQGRPRFTY
+373 YDKEGQGRPTFTY
-386 FFPAYINRADC
+386 FFPAYINRSDC

-477 GDLIQ
+477 GDLTQ

-519 KDTSGKVFPQRYII
+519 KDAQGKVFPQRYII

-556 WTDAIVA
+556 WTDTIVA

-574 NFEMLRKLGLFYN
+574 NFEMLRKLCIFYN
-587 AKVLYEAHP
+587 AKA
-596 YDQIVRLPSGNTK
+596 
-609 LWKDVVIGDRLF
+609 LF
-621 APSGKT
+621 
-627 VKVIDIPI
+627 
-635 DGEDDIYKVTLSDG
+635 
-649 RVVEAS
+649 
-655 KNHIWNVIKH
+655 
-665 GRRKPYNTTTIDIL
+665 
-679 NNGLHSNSGQHKF
+679 
-692 FIPNGGAVNY
+692 
-702 DHKDVPIDP
+702 
-711 YTLGLLI
+711 
-718 SEGALTKFP
+718 EG
-727 KIKVHNRMRRNVQ
+727 
-740 FSSSK
+740 
-745 EDAEFYKTIIP
+745 
-756 YEMKY
+756 
-761 IGSKGYS
+761 
-768 WHIYIDDIDKKLEI
+768 
-782 LGLLHKDSKAKF
+782 
-794 IPDLYLYNDVNTRLE
+794 
-809 LLRGLMDG
+809 
-817 DGCATV
+817 
-823 NGANVYITISE
+823 
-834 KLANDIILL
+834 
-843 CRSLGMYASQN
+843 
-854 KCIEERDHFFSNSGN
+854 
-869 TYRCKKTYRVAITT
+869 
-883 NERVFNLPRKVE
+883 
-895 KQHINQPGIKGS
+895 
-907 KAAAFLYKIA
+907 
-917 IDKIEYIGRKKC
+917 
-929 KCVTVDSD
+929 
-937 DGLYMIGDYVV
+937 
-948 THNCNIKGVYSYFSR
+948 NIKGCFSYFSR
-963 MNSLYLLA
+963 MNCLYMLA
-971 DTPEYLRDKDI
+971 DTPEYLKDKDI
-982 IKNIGVG
+982 IKNIGIG

-1017 TVQTIIDG
+1017 TIQSGEDG
-1025 QEAETTVFNL
+1025 EETTVFNL
-1035 TRLRNRALIKELMLY
+1035 TRIRNRALIKELMLY

-1070 QFMVIYNGDPS
+1070 QFMVTYNGDPS
-1081 SSQNVA
+1081 SSKNVV

-1105 LRKHNDV
+1105 LRKHSDN

>member
-11 QTPINELG
+11 QTPISELG

-32 DFFHNVPFIQSMVDP
+32 DFFNNVPFIRSMVSP
-47 NRPRA
+47 NKPRA
-52 CDLPRDSEGK
+52 RDLPRDSEGK
-62 IIVDITKPH
+62 IIVDITQPH
-71 TIENIDYFR
+71 ILEDIDYFR

-111 ERRRCLYGYV
+111 ERRRCLYGYI
-121 RPSDGE
+121 RPYDGE

-148 NKGDKKAMRVIDFPF
+148 SNGGRKAMRVIDFPF

-218 VVSSLPA
+218 VVSYITA
-225 TDKAKLPGGDQTL
+225 TDKAKLTGGDQTL

-373 YDKEGQGRPRFTY
+373 YDKEGQGRPTFTY
-386 FFPAYINRADC
+386 FFPAYINRSDC

-477 GDLIQ
+477 GDLTQ

-519 KDTSGKVFPQRYII
+519 KDAQGKVFPQRYII

-556 WTDAIVA
+556 WTDTIVA

-574 NFEMLRKLGLFYN
+574 NFEMLRKLCIFYN
-587 AKVLYEAHP
+587 AKA
-596 YDQIVRLPSGNTK
+596 
-609 LWKDVVIGDRLF
+609 LF
-621 APSGKT
+621 
-627 VKVIDIPI
+627 
-635 DGEDDIYKVTLSDG
+635 
-649 RVVEAS
+649 
-655 KNHIWNVIKH
+655 
-665 GRRKPYNTTTIDIL
+665 
-679 NNGLHSNSGQHKF
+679 
-692 FIPNGGAVNY
+692 
-702 DHKDVPIDP
+702 
-711 YTLGLLI
+711 
-718 SEGALTKFP
+718 EG
-727 KIKVHNRMRRNVQ
+727 
-740 FSSSK
+740 
-745 EDAEFYKTIIP
+745 
-756 YEMKY
+756 
-761 IGSKGYS
+761 
-768 WHIYIDDIDKKLEI
+768 
-782 LGLLHKDSKAKF
+782 
-794 IPDLYLYNDVNTRLE
+794 
-809 LLRGLMDG
+809 
-817 DGCATV
+817 
-823 NGANVYITISE
+823 
-834 KLANDIILL
+834 
-843 CRSLGMYASQN
+843 
-854 KCIEERDHFFSNSGN
+854 
-869 TYRCKKTYRVAITT
+869 
-883 NERVFNLPRKVE
+883 
-895 KQHINQPGIKGS
+895 
-907 KAAAFLYKIA
+907 
-917 IDKIEYIGRKKC
+917 
-929 KCVTVDSD
+929 
-937 DGLYMIGDYVV
+937 
-948 THNCNIKGVYSYFSR
+948 NIKGCFSYFSR
-963 MNSLYLLA
+963 MNCLYMLA
-971 DTPEYLRDKDI
+971 DTPEYLKDKDI
-982 IKNIGVG
+982 IKNIGIG

-1006 RLIRDWLLKPV
+1006 RLIRDWLLKPI
-1017 TVQTIIDG
+1017 TIQSCENGEEI
-1025 QEAETTVFNL
+1025 TVFNL
-1035 TRLRNRALIKELMLY
+1035 TRIRNRALIKELMLY

-1070 QFMVIYNGDPS
+1070 QFMVTYNGDPS
-1081 SSQNVA
+1081 SSKNVV

-1105 LRKHNDV
+1105 LRKHSDNV
-1112 VTDS
+1112 ADS

>member
-11 QTPINELG
+11 QTPISELG

-32 DFFHNVPFIQSMVDP
+32 DFFNNVPFIRSMVSP
-47 NRPRA
+47 NKPRA
-52 CDLPRDSEGK
+52 RDLPRDSEGK
-62 IIVDITKPH
+62 IIVDITQPH
-71 TIENIDYFR
+71 ILEDIDYFR

-111 ERRRCLYGYV
+111 ERRRCLYGYI
-121 RPSDGE
+121 RPYDGE

-148 NKGDKKAMRVIDFPF
+148 SNGGRKAMRVIDFPF

-218 VVSSLPA
+218 VVSYITA
-225 TDKAKLPGGDQTL
+225 TDKAKLTGGDQTL

-359 YNPVGYKTYGLKNV
+359 YNPIGYKTYGLKNV
-373 YDKEGQGRPRFTY
+373 YDKEGQGRPTFTY
-386 FFPAYINRADC
+386 FFPAYINRSGC

-477 GDLIQ
+477 GDLTQ

-519 KDTSGKVFPQRYII
+519 KDAQGKVFPQRYII

-556 WTDAIVA
+556 WTDTIVA

-574 NFEMLRKLGLFYN
+574 NFEMLRKLCIFYN
-587 AKVLYEAHP
+587 AKCLYE
-596 YDQIVRLPSGNTK
+596 SN
-609 LWKDVVIGDRLF
+609 
-621 APSGKT
+621 
-627 VKVIDIPI
+627 VK
-635 DGEDDIYKVTLSDG
+635 
-649 RVVEAS
+649 
-655 KNHIWNVIKH
+655 
-665 GRRKPYNTTTIDIL
+665 
-679 NNGLHSNSGQHKF
+679 
-692 FIPNGGAVNY
+692 GA
-702 DHKDVPIDP
+702 
-711 YTLGLLI
+711 
-718 SEGALTKFP
+718 
-727 KIKVHNRMRRNVQ
+727 
-740 FSSSK
+740 
-745 EDAEFYKTIIP
+745 
-756 YEMKY
+756 
-761 IGSKGYS
+761 
-768 WHIYIDDIDKKLEI
+768 
-782 LGLLHKDSKAKF
+782 
-794 IPDLYLYNDVNTRLE
+794 
-809 LLRGLMDG
+809 
-817 DGCATV
+817 
-823 NGANVYITISE
+823 
-834 KLANDIILL
+834 
-843 CRSLGMYASQN
+843 
-854 KCIEERDHFFSNSGN
+854 
-869 TYRCKKTYRVAITT
+869 
-883 NERVFNLPRKVE
+883 
-895 KQHINQPGIKGS
+895 
-907 KAAAFLYKIA
+907 
-917 IDKIEYIGRKKC
+917 
-929 KCVTVDSD
+929 
-937 DGLYMIGDYVV
+937 
-948 THNCNIKGVYSYFSR
+948 YSYFSR
-963 MNSLYLLA
+963 MNCLYLLA
-971 DTPEYLRDKDI
+971 DTPEYLKDKDI

-1017 TVQTIIDG
+1017 TIQSGEDG
-1025 QEAETTVFNL
+1025 EETTVFNL
-1035 TRLRNRALIKELMLY
+1035 TRIRNRALIKELMLY

-1070 QFMVIYNGDPS
+1070 QFMVTYNGDPS
-1081 SSQNVA
+1081 SSKNVI

-1105 LRKHNDV
+1105 LRKHSDN

>member
-11 QTPINELG
+11 QTPISELG

-32 DFFHNVPFIQSMVDP
+32 DFFNNVPFIRSMVSP
-47 NRPRA
+47 NKPRA
-52 CDLPRDSEGK
+52 RDLPRDSEGK
-62 IIVDITKPH
+62 IIVDITQPH
-71 TIENIDYFR
+71 ILEDIDYFR

-111 ERRRCLYGYV
+111 ERRRCLYGYI
-121 RPSDGE
+121 RPYDGE

-148 NKGDKKAMRVIDFPF
+148 SNGSRKAMRVIDFPF

-218 VVSSLPA
+218 VVSYITA
-225 TDKAKLPGGDQTL
+225 TDKAKLTGGDQTL

-373 YDKEGQGRPRFTY
+373 YDKEGQGRPTFTY
-386 FFPAYINRADC
+386 FFPAYINRSGC

-477 GDLIQ
+477 GDLTQ

-519 KDTSGKVFPQRYII
+519 KDAQGKVFPQRYII

-556 WTDAIVA
+556 WTDTIVA

-587 AKVLYEAHP
+587 AKILYEAHP
-596 YDQIVRLPSGNTK
+596 YDQIVRLPTGKTK
-609 LWKDVVIGDRLF
+609 LWGDVEIGDKLF
-621 APSGKT
+621 APNGKT
-627 VKVIDIPI
+627 VRVVNVPI
-635 DGEDDIYKVTLSDG
+635 DGEDDIYRLTLSDG
-649 RVVEAS
+649 RSVEAS
-655 KNHIWNVIKH
+655 KNHIWNVIKY
-665 GRRKPYNTTTIDIL
+665 GRKKPYNTTTVDIL
-679 NNGLHSNSGQHKF
+679 NNGLYTNSGQHKF
-692 FIPNGGAVNY
+692 FIQNGGAVNY
-702 DHKDVPIDP
+702 EHKDVPIDP

-727 KIKVHNRMRRNVQ
+727 KNKTYNKRRRNVQ
-740 FSSSK
+740 ISSAQQ
-745 EDAEFYKTIIP
+745 DAEFYKTIVP
-756 YEMKY
+756 YEIKH
-761 IGSKGYS
+761 IGNKGYS
-768 WHIYIDDIDKKLEI
+768 WHVYIDDIDKKLDS
-782 LGLLHKDSKAKF
+782 LGLLHKNSQTKF
-794 IPDLYLYNDVNTRLE
+794 IPDVYLYNDKNTRME

-817 DGCATV
+817 DGCATKKGS
-823 NGANVYITISE
+823 NIYITISK
-834 KLANDIILL
+834 KLAEDLILL
-843 CRSLGMYASQN
+843 CRSLGMYARYH
-854 KCIEERDHFFSNSGN
+854 KCVEERDHLFSNSGN
-869 TYRCKKTYRVAITT
+869 TYRCKKTYRVAVTT
-883 NERVFNLPRKVE
+883 NERIFNLPRKVE
-895 KQHINQPGIKGS
+895 KQHINHPGIKGS
-907 KAAAFLYKIA
+907 KAGAFLYKTA
-917 IDKIEYIGRKKC
+917 IDKIEYVGRKRC

-937 DGLYMIGDYVV
+937 DGLYMVGDYVV

-963 MNSLYLLA
+963 MNCLYLLA
-971 DTPEYLRDKDI
+971 DTPEYLKDKDI

-1017 TVQTIIDG
+1017 TIQSGEDG
-1025 QEAETTVFNL
+1025 EETTVFNL
-1035 TRLRNRALIKELMLY
+1035 TRIRNRALIKELMLY

-1070 QFMVIYNGDPS
+1070 QFMVTYNGDPS
-1081 SSQNVA
+1081 SSKNVV

-1105 LRKHNDV
+1105 LRKHSDN

>member
-11 QTPINELG
+11 QTPISELG

-32 DFFHNVPFIQSMVDP
+32 DFFNNVPFIRSMVSQ
-47 NRPRA
+47 NKPRA
-52 CDLPRDSEGK
+52 RDLPRDSEGK
-62 IIVDITKPH
+62 IIVDITQPH
-71 TIENIDYFR
+71 ILEDIDYFR

-111 ERRRCLYGYV
+111 ERRRCLYGYI
-121 RPSDGE
+121 RPYDGE

-148 NKGDKKAMRVIDFPF
+148 SNGGRKAMRVIDFPF

-218 VVSSLPA
+218 VVSYITA
-225 TDKAKLPGGDQTL
+225 TDKAKLTGGDQTL

-373 YDKEGQGRPRFTY
+373 YDKEGQGRPTFTY
-386 FFPAYINRADC
+386 FFPAYINRSGC

-477 GDLIQ
+477 GDLTQ

-519 KDTSGKVFPQRYII
+519 KDAQGKVFPQRYII

-556 WTDAIVA
+556 WTDTIVA

-574 NFEMLRKLGLFYN
+574 NFEMLRKLCIFYN
-587 AKVLYEAHP
+587 AKCLYE
-596 YDQIVRLPSGNTK
+596 SN
-609 LWKDVVIGDRLF
+609 
-621 APSGKT
+621 
-627 VKVIDIPI
+627 VK
-635 DGEDDIYKVTLSDG
+635 
-649 RVVEAS
+649 
-655 KNHIWNVIKH
+655 
-665 GRRKPYNTTTIDIL
+665 
-679 NNGLHSNSGQHKF
+679 
-692 FIPNGGAVNY
+692 GA
-702 DHKDVPIDP
+702 
-711 YTLGLLI
+711 
-718 SEGALTKFP
+718 
-727 KIKVHNRMRRNVQ
+727 
-740 FSSSK
+740 
-745 EDAEFYKTIIP
+745 
-756 YEMKY
+756 
-761 IGSKGYS
+761 
-768 WHIYIDDIDKKLEI
+768 
-782 LGLLHKDSKAKF
+782 
-794 IPDLYLYNDVNTRLE
+794 
-809 LLRGLMDG
+809 
-817 DGCATV
+817 
-823 NGANVYITISE
+823 
-834 KLANDIILL
+834 
-843 CRSLGMYASQN
+843 
-854 KCIEERDHFFSNSGN
+854 
-869 TYRCKKTYRVAITT
+869 
-883 NERVFNLPRKVE
+883 
-895 KQHINQPGIKGS
+895 
-907 KAAAFLYKIA
+907 
-917 IDKIEYIGRKKC
+917 
-929 KCVTVDSD
+929 
-937 DGLYMIGDYVV
+937 
-948 THNCNIKGVYSYFSR
+948 YSYFSR
-963 MNSLYLLA
+963 MNCLYLLA
-971 DTPEYLRDKDI
+971 DTPEYLKDKDI

-1017 TVQTIIDG
+1017 TIQSSEDG
-1025 QEAETTVFNL
+1025 EETTVFNL
-1035 TRLRNRALIKELMLY
+1035 TRIRNRALIKELMLY
-1050 NPDINVDRVRALG
+1050 NPDINVDRIRALG

-1070 QFMVIYNGDPS
+1070 QFMVTYNGDPS
-1081 SSQNVA
+1081 SSKNVV

-1105 LRKHNDV
+1105 LRKHSDN

>member
-11 QTPINELG
+11 QTPISELG

-32 DFFHNVPFIQSMVDP
+32 DFFNNVPFIQSMVSP
-47 NRPRA
+47 NKPRA

-71 TIENIDYFR
+71 IIEDIDYFR

-111 ERRRCLYGYV
+111 ERRRCLYGYI
-121 RPSDGE
+121 RPYDGE

-148 NKGDKKAMRVIDFPF
+148 SNGGRKAMRVIDFPF

-218 VVSSLPA
+218 VVSYITA
-225 TDKAKLPGGDQTL
+225 TDKAKLTGGDQTL

-373 YDKEGQGRPRFTY
+373 YDKEGQGRPTFTY
-386 FFPAYINRADC
+386 FFPAYINRSDC

-477 GDLIQ
+477 GDLMQ

-519 KDTSGKVFPQRYII
+519 KDAQGKVFPQRYII

-556 WTDAIVA
+556 WTDTIVA

-574 NFEMLRKLGLFYN
+574 NFEMLRKLCVFYN
-587 AKVLYEAHP
+587 AKCLYE
-596 YDQIVRLPSGNTK
+596 SN
-609 LWKDVVIGDRLF
+609 
-621 APSGKT
+621 
-627 VKVIDIPI
+627 VK
-635 DGEDDIYKVTLSDG
+635 
-649 RVVEAS
+649 
-655 KNHIWNVIKH
+655 
-665 GRRKPYNTTTIDIL
+665 
-679 NNGLHSNSGQHKF
+679 
-692 FIPNGGAVNY
+692 GA
-702 DHKDVPIDP
+702 
-711 YTLGLLI
+711 
-718 SEGALTKFP
+718 
-727 KIKVHNRMRRNVQ
+727 
-740 FSSSK
+740 
-745 EDAEFYKTIIP
+745 
-756 YEMKY
+756 
-761 IGSKGYS
+761 
-768 WHIYIDDIDKKLEI
+768 
-782 LGLLHKDSKAKF
+782 
-794 IPDLYLYNDVNTRLE
+794 
-809 LLRGLMDG
+809 
-817 DGCATV
+817 
-823 NGANVYITISE
+823 
-834 KLANDIILL
+834 
-843 CRSLGMYASQN
+843 
-854 KCIEERDHFFSNSGN
+854 
-869 TYRCKKTYRVAITT
+869 
-883 NERVFNLPRKVE
+883 
-895 KQHINQPGIKGS
+895 
-907 KAAAFLYKIA
+907 
-917 IDKIEYIGRKKC
+917 
-929 KCVTVDSD
+929 
-937 DGLYMIGDYVV
+937 
-948 THNCNIKGVYSYFSR
+948 YSYFSR
-963 MNSLYLLA
+963 MNCLYLLA
-971 DTPEYLRDKDI
+971 DTPEYLKDKDI

-1017 TVQTIIDG
+1017 TIQSGEDG
-1025 QEAETTVFNL
+1025 EETTVFNL
-1035 TRLRNRALIKELMLY
+1035 ARIRNRALIKELMLY

-1070 QFMVIYNGDPS
+1070 QFMVTYNGDPS
-1081 SSQNVA
+1081 SSKNVV

-1105 LRKHNDV
+1105 LR
-1112 VTDS
+1112 

>member
-11 QTPINELG
+11 QTPISELG

-32 DFFHNVPFIQSMVDP
+32 DFFNNVPFIQSMVSP
-47 NRPRA
+47 NKPRA
-52 CDLPRDSEGK
+52 RDLPRDSEGK
-62 IIVDITKPH
+62 IIVDITQPH
-71 TIENIDYFR
+71 ILEDIDYFR

-111 ERRRCLYGYV
+111 ERRRCLYGYI
-121 RPSDGE
+121 RPYDGE

-148 NKGDKKAMRVIDFPF
+148 SNGSRKAMRVIDFPF

-218 VVSSLPA
+218 VVSYITA
-225 TDKAKLPGGDQTL
+225 TDKAKLTGGDQTL

-373 YDKEGQGRPRFTY
+373 YDKEGQGRPTFTY
-386 FFPAYINRADC
+386 FFPAYINRSGC

-477 GDLIQ
+477 GDLTQ

-519 KDTSGKVFPQRYII
+519 KDAQGKVFPQRYII

-556 WTDAIVA
+556 WTDTIVA

-574 NFEMLRKLGLFYN
+574 NFEMLRKLCIFYN
-587 AKVLYEAHP
+587 AKCLYE
-596 YDQIVRLPSGNTK
+596 SN
-609 LWKDVVIGDRLF
+609 
-621 APSGKT
+621 
-627 VKVIDIPI
+627 VK
-635 DGEDDIYKVTLSDG
+635 
-649 RVVEAS
+649 
-655 KNHIWNVIKH
+655 
-665 GRRKPYNTTTIDIL
+665 
-679 NNGLHSNSGQHKF
+679 
-692 FIPNGGAVNY
+692 GA
-702 DHKDVPIDP
+702 
-711 YTLGLLI
+711 
-718 SEGALTKFP
+718 
-727 KIKVHNRMRRNVQ
+727 
-740 FSSSK
+740 
-745 EDAEFYKTIIP
+745 
-756 YEMKY
+756 
-761 IGSKGYS
+761 
-768 WHIYIDDIDKKLEI
+768 
-782 LGLLHKDSKAKF
+782 
-794 IPDLYLYNDVNTRLE
+794 
-809 LLRGLMDG
+809 
-817 DGCATV
+817 
-823 NGANVYITISE
+823 
-834 KLANDIILL
+834 
-843 CRSLGMYASQN
+843 
-854 KCIEERDHFFSNSGN
+854 
-869 TYRCKKTYRVAITT
+869 
-883 NERVFNLPRKVE
+883 
-895 KQHINQPGIKGS
+895 
-907 KAAAFLYKIA
+907 
-917 IDKIEYIGRKKC
+917 
-929 KCVTVDSD
+929 
-937 DGLYMIGDYVV
+937 
-948 THNCNIKGVYSYFSR
+948 YSYFSR
-963 MNSLYLLA
+963 MNCLYLLA
-971 DTPEYLRDKDI
+971 DTPEYLKDKDI

-1017 TVQTIIDG
+1017 IIQSG
-1025 QEAETTVFNL
+1025 ENGEETTVFNL
-1035 TRLRNRALIKELMLY
+1035 TRIRNRALIKELMLY

-1070 QFMVIYNGDPS
+1070 QFMVTYNGDPS
-1081 SSQNVA
+1081 SSKNIV

-1105 LRKHNDV
+1105 LRKHSDN

>member
-11 QTPINELG
+11 QTPISELG

-32 DFFHNVPFIQSMVDP
+32 DFFNNVPFIQSMVSP
-47 NRPRA
+47 NKPRA
-52 CDLPRDSEGK
+52 RDLPRDSEGK
-62 IIVDITKPH
+62 IIVDITQPH
-71 TIENIDYFR
+71 ILEDIDYFR

-111 ERRRCLYGYV
+111 ERRRCLYGYI
-121 RPSDGE
+121 RPYDGE

-148 NKGDKKAMRVIDFPF
+148 SNGGRKAMRVIDFPF

-218 VVSSLPA
+218 VVSYITA
-225 TDKAKLPGGDQTL
+225 TDKAKLTGGDQTL

-373 YDKEGQGRPRFTY
+373 YDKEGQGRPTFTY
-386 FFPAYINRADC
+386 FFPAYINRSDC

-477 GDLIQ
+477 GDLTQ

-519 KDTSGKVFPQRYII
+519 KDAQDKVFPQRYII

-556 WTDAIVA
+556 WTDTIVA

-574 NFEMLRKLGLFYN
+574 NFEMLRKLCIFYN
-587 AKVLYEAHP
+587 AKA
-596 YDQIVRLPSGNTK
+596 
-609 LWKDVVIGDRLF
+609 LF
-621 APSGKT
+621 
-627 VKVIDIPI
+627 
-635 DGEDDIYKVTLSDG
+635 
-649 RVVEAS
+649 
-655 KNHIWNVIKH
+655 
-665 GRRKPYNTTTIDIL
+665 
-679 NNGLHSNSGQHKF
+679 
-692 FIPNGGAVNY
+692 
-702 DHKDVPIDP
+702 
-711 YTLGLLI
+711 
-718 SEGALTKFP
+718 EG
-727 KIKVHNRMRRNVQ
+727 
-740 FSSSK
+740 
-745 EDAEFYKTIIP
+745 
-756 YEMKY
+756 
-761 IGSKGYS
+761 
-768 WHIYIDDIDKKLEI
+768 
-782 LGLLHKDSKAKF
+782 
-794 IPDLYLYNDVNTRLE
+794 
-809 LLRGLMDG
+809 
-817 DGCATV
+817 
-823 NGANVYITISE
+823 
-834 KLANDIILL
+834 
-843 CRSLGMYASQN
+843 
-854 KCIEERDHFFSNSGN
+854 
-869 TYRCKKTYRVAITT
+869 
-883 NERVFNLPRKVE
+883 
-895 KQHINQPGIKGS
+895 
-907 KAAAFLYKIA
+907 
-917 IDKIEYIGRKKC
+917 
-929 KCVTVDSD
+929 
-937 DGLYMIGDYVV
+937 
-948 THNCNIKGVYSYFSR
+948 NIKGCFSYFSR
-963 MNSLYLLA
+963 MNCLYMLA
-971 DTPEYLRDKDI
+971 DTPEYLKDKDI
-982 IKNIGVG
+982 IKNIGIG

-1017 TVQTIIDG
+1017 TIQSGEDG
-1025 QEAETTVFNL
+1025 EETTVFNL
-1035 TRLRNRALIKELMLY
+1035 TRIRNRALIKELMLY

-1070 QFMVIYNGDPS
+1070 QFMVTYNGDPS
-1081 SSQNVA
+1081 SSKNVV

-1105 LRKHNDV
+1105 LRKHSDN

>member
-11 QTPINELG
+11 QTPISELG

-32 DFFHNVPFIQSMVDP
+32 DFFNNVPFIRSMVSP
-47 NRPRA
+47 NKPRA
-52 CDLPRDSEGK
+52 RDLPRDSEGK
-62 IIVDITKPH
+62 IIVDITQPH
-71 TIENIDYFR
+71 ILEDIDYFR

-111 ERRRCLYGYV
+111 ERRRCLYGYI
-121 RPSDGE
+121 RPYDGE

-148 NKGDKKAMRVIDFPF
+148 SNGGRKAMRVIDFPF

-218 VVSSLPA
+218 VVSYITA
-225 TDKAKLPGGDQTL
+225 TDKAKLTGGDQTL

-359 YNPVGYKTYGLKNV
+359 YNPIGYKTYGLKNV
-373 YDKEGQGRPRFTY
+373 YDKEGQGRPTFTY
-386 FFPAYINRADC
+386 FFPAYINRSGC

-477 GDLIQ
+477 GDLTQ
-482 EKDGTVSFKLTGDQP
+482 DKDGTVSFKLTGDQP

-519 KDTSGKVFPQRYII
+519 KDAQGKVFPQRYII

-556 WTDAIVA
+556 WTDTIVA

-574 NFEMLRKLGLFYN
+574 NFEMLRKLCIFYN
-587 AKVLYEAHP
+587 AKCLYE
-596 YDQIVRLPSGNTK
+596 SN
-609 LWKDVVIGDRLF
+609 
-621 APSGKT
+621 
-627 VKVIDIPI
+627 VK
-635 DGEDDIYKVTLSDG
+635 
-649 RVVEAS
+649 
-655 KNHIWNVIKH
+655 
-665 GRRKPYNTTTIDIL
+665 
-679 NNGLHSNSGQHKF
+679 
-692 FIPNGGAVNY
+692 GA
-702 DHKDVPIDP
+702 
-711 YTLGLLI
+711 
-718 SEGALTKFP
+718 
-727 KIKVHNRMRRNVQ
+727 
-740 FSSSK
+740 
-745 EDAEFYKTIIP
+745 
-756 YEMKY
+756 
-761 IGSKGYS
+761 
-768 WHIYIDDIDKKLEI
+768 
-782 LGLLHKDSKAKF
+782 
-794 IPDLYLYNDVNTRLE
+794 
-809 LLRGLMDG
+809 
-817 DGCATV
+817 
-823 NGANVYITISE
+823 
-834 KLANDIILL
+834 
-843 CRSLGMYASQN
+843 
-854 KCIEERDHFFSNSGN
+854 
-869 TYRCKKTYRVAITT
+869 
-883 NERVFNLPRKVE
+883 
-895 KQHINQPGIKGS
+895 
-907 KAAAFLYKIA
+907 
-917 IDKIEYIGRKKC
+917 
-929 KCVTVDSD
+929 
-937 DGLYMIGDYVV
+937 
-948 THNCNIKGVYSYFSR
+948 YSYFSR
-963 MNSLYLLA
+963 MNCLYLLA
-971 DTPEYLRDKDI
+971 DTPEYLKDKDI

-1017 TVQTIIDG
+1017 TIQSGEDG
-1025 QEAETTVFNL
+1025 EEITVFNL
-1035 TRLRNRALIKELMLY
+1035 TRIRNRALIKELMLY

-1070 QFMVIYNGDPS
+1070 QFMVTYNGDPS
-1081 SSQNVA
+1081 SSKNVI

-1105 LRKHNDV
+1105 LRKHSDN

>member
-11 QTPINELG
+11 QTPISGLG

-32 DFFHNVPFIQSMVDP
+32 DFFNNVPFIQSMVSP
-47 NRPRA
+47 NKPRA

-71 TIENIDYFR
+71 IIEDIDYFR

-121 RPSDGE
+121 RPYDGE

-148 NKGDKKAMRVIDFPF
+148 SNGGRKAMRVIDFPF

-218 VVSSLPA
+218 VVSYITA
-225 TDKAKLPGGDQTL
+225 TDKAKLTGGDQTL

-373 YDKEGQGRPRFTY
+373 YDKEGQGRPTFTY
-386 FFPAYINRADC
+386 FFPAYINRSDC

-477 GDLIQ
+477 GDLMQ

-519 KDTSGKVFPQRYII
+519 KDAQGKVFPQRYII

-556 WTDAIVA
+556 WTDTIVA

-574 NFEMLRKLGLFYN
+574 NFEMLRKLCVFYN
-587 AKVLYEAHP
+587 AKCLYE
-596 YDQIVRLPSGNTK
+596 SN
-609 LWKDVVIGDRLF
+609 
-621 APSGKT
+621 
-627 VKVIDIPI
+627 VK
-635 DGEDDIYKVTLSDG
+635 
-649 RVVEAS
+649 
-655 KNHIWNVIKH
+655 
-665 GRRKPYNTTTIDIL
+665 
-679 NNGLHSNSGQHKF
+679 
-692 FIPNGGAVNY
+692 GA
-702 DHKDVPIDP
+702 
-711 YTLGLLI
+711 
-718 SEGALTKFP
+718 
-727 KIKVHNRMRRNVQ
+727 
-740 FSSSK
+740 
-745 EDAEFYKTIIP
+745 
-756 YEMKY
+756 
-761 IGSKGYS
+761 
-768 WHIYIDDIDKKLEI
+768 
-782 LGLLHKDSKAKF
+782 
-794 IPDLYLYNDVNTRLE
+794 
-809 LLRGLMDG
+809 
-817 DGCATV
+817 
-823 NGANVYITISE
+823 
-834 KLANDIILL
+834 
-843 CRSLGMYASQN
+843 
-854 KCIEERDHFFSNSGN
+854 
-869 TYRCKKTYRVAITT
+869 
-883 NERVFNLPRKVE
+883 
-895 KQHINQPGIKGS
+895 
-907 KAAAFLYKIA
+907 
-917 IDKIEYIGRKKC
+917 
-929 KCVTVDSD
+929 
-937 DGLYMIGDYVV
+937 
-948 THNCNIKGVYSYFSR
+948 YSYFSR
-963 MNSLYLLA
+963 MNCLYLLA
-971 DTPEYLRDKDI
+971 DTPEYLKDKDI

-1017 TVQTIIDG
+1017 TIQSGEDG
-1025 QEAETTVFNL
+1025 EETTVFNL
-1035 TRLRNRALIKELMLY
+1035 ARIRNRALIKELMLY

-1070 QFMVIYNGDPS
+1070 QFMVTYNGDPS
-1081 SSQNVA
+1081 SSKNVI

-1105 LRKHNDV
+1105 LR
-1112 VTDS
+1112 

>member
-11 QTPINELG
+11 QTPISELG

-32 DFFHNVPFIQSMVDP
+32 DFFNNVPFIRSMVSP
-47 NRPRA
+47 NKPRA
-52 CDLPRDSEGK
+52 RDLPRDSEGK
-62 IIVDITKPH
+62 IIVDITQPH
-71 TIENIDYFR
+71 IIEDMDYFR

-111 ERRRCLYGYV
+111 ERRRCLYGYI
-121 RPSDGE
+121 RPYDGE

-148 NKGDKKAMRVIDFPF
+148 SNGSKKAMRVIDFPF

-218 VVSSLPA
+218 VVSYITA
-225 TDKAKLPGGDQTL
+225 TDKAKLTGGDQTL

-373 YDKEGQGRPRFTY
+373 YDKEGQGRPTFTY
-386 FFPAYINRADC
+386 FFPAYINRSDC

-477 GDLIQ
+477 GDLTQ

-519 KDTSGKVFPQRYII
+519 KDAQGKVFPQRYII

-556 WTDAIVA
+556 WTDTIVA

-574 NFEMLRKLGLFYN
+574 NFEMLRKLCIFYN
-587 AKVLYEAHP
+587 AKA
-596 YDQIVRLPSGNTK
+596 
-609 LWKDVVIGDRLF
+609 LF
-621 APSGKT
+621 
-627 VKVIDIPI
+627 
-635 DGEDDIYKVTLSDG
+635 
-649 RVVEAS
+649 
-655 KNHIWNVIKH
+655 
-665 GRRKPYNTTTIDIL
+665 
-679 NNGLHSNSGQHKF
+679 
-692 FIPNGGAVNY
+692 
-702 DHKDVPIDP
+702 
-711 YTLGLLI
+711 
-718 SEGALTKFP
+718 EG
-727 KIKVHNRMRRNVQ
+727 
-740 FSSSK
+740 
-745 EDAEFYKTIIP
+745 
-756 YEMKY
+756 
-761 IGSKGYS
+761 
-768 WHIYIDDIDKKLEI
+768 
-782 LGLLHKDSKAKF
+782 
-794 IPDLYLYNDVNTRLE
+794 
-809 LLRGLMDG
+809 
-817 DGCATV
+817 
-823 NGANVYITISE
+823 
-834 KLANDIILL
+834 
-843 CRSLGMYASQN
+843 
-854 KCIEERDHFFSNSGN
+854 
-869 TYRCKKTYRVAITT
+869 
-883 NERVFNLPRKVE
+883 
-895 KQHINQPGIKGS
+895 
-907 KAAAFLYKIA
+907 
-917 IDKIEYIGRKKC
+917 
-929 KCVTVDSD
+929 
-937 DGLYMIGDYVV
+937 
-948 THNCNIKGVYSYFSR
+948 NIKGCFSYFSR
-963 MNSLYLLA
+963 MNCLYLLA
-971 DTPEYLRDKDI
+971 DTPEYLKDKDI

-1017 TVQTIIDG
+1017 TIQSSEDG
-1025 QEAETTVFNL
+1025 EETTVFNL
-1035 TRLRNRALIKELMLY
+1035 TRIRNRALIKELMLY
-1050 NPDINVDRVRALG
+1050 NPDINVDRIRALG

-1070 QFMVIYNGDPS
+1070 QFMVTYNGDPS
-1081 SSQNVA
+1081 SSKNVV

-1105 LRKHNDV
+1105 LRKHSDN

>member
-11 QTPINELG
+11 QTPISELG

-32 DFFHNVPFIQSMVDP
+32 DFFNNVPFIRSMVSP
-47 NRPRA
+47 NKPRA
-52 CDLPRDSEGK
+52 RELPRDSEGK
-62 IIVDITKPH
+62 IIVDITQPH
-71 TIENIDYFR
+71 IIEDMDYFR

-111 ERRRCLYGYV
+111 ERRRCLYGYI
-121 RPSDGE
+121 RPYDGE

-148 NKGDKKAMRVIDFPF
+148 SNGGRKAMRVIDFPF

-218 VVSSLPA
+218 VVSYITA
-225 TDKAKLPGGDQTL
+225 TDKAKLTGGDQTL

-373 YDKEGQGRPRFTY
+373 YDKEGQGRPTFTY
-386 FFPAYINRADC
+386 FFPAYINRSGC

-477 GDLIQ
+477 GDLTQ

-519 KDTSGKVFPQRYII
+519 KDAQGKVFPQRYII

-556 WTDAIVA
+556 WTDTIVA

-574 NFEMLRKLGLFYN
+574 NFEMLRKLCIFYN
-587 AKVLYEAHP
+587 AKA
-596 YDQIVRLPSGNTK
+596 
-609 LWKDVVIGDRLF
+609 LF
-621 APSGKT
+621 
-627 VKVIDIPI
+627 
-635 DGEDDIYKVTLSDG
+635 
-649 RVVEAS
+649 
-655 KNHIWNVIKH
+655 
-665 GRRKPYNTTTIDIL
+665 
-679 NNGLHSNSGQHKF
+679 
-692 FIPNGGAVNY
+692 
-702 DHKDVPIDP
+702 
-711 YTLGLLI
+711 
-718 SEGALTKFP
+718 EG
-727 KIKVHNRMRRNVQ
+727 
-740 FSSSK
+740 
-745 EDAEFYKTIIP
+745 
-756 YEMKY
+756 
-761 IGSKGYS
+761 
-768 WHIYIDDIDKKLEI
+768 
-782 LGLLHKDSKAKF
+782 
-794 IPDLYLYNDVNTRLE
+794 
-809 LLRGLMDG
+809 
-817 DGCATV
+817 
-823 NGANVYITISE
+823 
-834 KLANDIILL
+834 
-843 CRSLGMYASQN
+843 
-854 KCIEERDHFFSNSGN
+854 
-869 TYRCKKTYRVAITT
+869 
-883 NERVFNLPRKVE
+883 
-895 KQHINQPGIKGS
+895 
-907 KAAAFLYKIA
+907 
-917 IDKIEYIGRKKC
+917 
-929 KCVTVDSD
+929 
-937 DGLYMIGDYVV
+937 
-948 THNCNIKGVYSYFSR
+948 NIKGCFSYFSR
-963 MNSLYLLA
+963 MNCLYMLA
-971 DTPEYLRDKDI
+971 DTPEYLKDKDI
-982 IKNIGVG
+982 IKNIGIG

-1017 TVQTIIDG
+1017 TIQSSEDG
-1025 QEAETTVFNL
+1025 EETTVFNL
-1035 TRLRNRALIKELMLY
+1035 TRIRNRALIKELMLY

-1070 QFMVIYNGDPS
+1070 QFMVTYNGDPS
-1081 SSQNVA
+1081 SSKNIV

-1105 LRKHNDV
+1105 LRKHSDN

>member
-11 QTPINELG
+11 QTPISELG

-32 DFFHNVPFIQSMVDP
+32 DFFNNVPFIRSMVSP
-47 NRPRA
+47 NKPRA
-52 CDLPRDSEGK
+52 RDLPRDSEGK
-62 IIVDITKPH
+62 IIVDITQPH
-71 TIENIDYFR
+71 ILEDIDYFR

-111 ERRRCLYGYV
+111 ERRRCLYGYI
-121 RPSDGE
+121 RPYDGE

-148 NKGDKKAMRVIDFPF
+148 SNGGRKAMRVIDFPF

-218 VVSSLPA
+218 VVSYITA
-225 TDKAKLPGGDQTL
+225 TDKAKLTGGDQTL

-373 YDKEGQGRPRFTY
+373 YDKEGQGRPTFTY
-386 FFPAYINRADC
+386 FFPAYINRSDC

-477 GDLIQ
+477 GDLTQ

-519 KDTSGKVFPQRYII
+519 KDAQGKVFPQRYII

-556 WTDAIVA
+556 WTDTIVA

-587 AKVLYEAHP
+587 AKILYEAHP
-596 YDQIVRLPSGNTK
+596 YDQIVRLPTGETK
-609 LWKDVVIGDRLF
+609 LWGDVRIGDKLF
-621 APSGKT
+621 APNGKT
-627 VKVIDIPI
+627 VRVVNVPI
-635 DGEDDIYKVTLSDG
+635 DGEDDIYRLTLSDG
-649 RVVEAS
+649 RSVEAS
-655 KNHIWNVIKH
+655 KNHIWNVIKY
-665 GRRKPYNTTTIDIL
+665 GRKRPYNTTTVDIL
-679 NNGLHSNSGQHKF
+679 NNGLYTNSGQHKF
-692 FIPNGGAVNY
+692 FIQNGGAVNY
-702 DHKDVPIDP
+702 EHKDVPIDP

-727 KIKVHNRMRRNVQ
+727 KNKTHNKRRRNVQ
-740 FSSSK
+740 ISSAQQ
-745 EDAEFYKTIIP
+745 DAEFYKTIVP
-756 YEMKY
+756 YEIKH
-761 IGSKGYS
+761 IGNKGYS
-768 WHIYIDDIDKKLEI
+768 WHVYIDDIDKKLDS
-782 LGLLHKDSKAKF
+782 LGLLHKNSQTKF
-794 IPDLYLYNDVNTRLE
+794 IPDVYLYNDKNTRME

-817 DGCATV
+817 DGCATKKGS
-823 NGANVYITISE
+823 NIYITISK
-834 KLANDIILL
+834 KLAEDLILL
-843 CRSLGMYASQN
+843 CRSLGMYARYH
-854 KCIEERDHFFSNSGN
+854 KCVEERDHLFSNSGN
-869 TYRCKKTYRVAITT
+869 TYRCKKTYRIAVTT
-883 NERVFNLPRKVE
+883 NERIFNIPRKVE
-895 KQHINQPGIKGS
+895 KQHINHPGIKGS
-907 KAAAFLYKIA
+907 KAGAFLYKIA
-917 IDKIEYIGRKKC
+917 IDKIEYVGRKRC

-937 DGLYMIGDYVV
+937 DGLYMVGDYVV

-963 MNSLYLLA
+963 MNCLYLLA
-971 DTPEYLRDKDI
+971 DTPEYLKDKDI

-1006 RLIRDWLLKPV
+1006 RLIRDWLLKPI
-1017 TVQTIIDG
+1017 TIQSG
-1025 QEAETTVFNL
+1025 ENGEETTVFNL
-1035 TRLRNRALIKELMLY
+1035 TRIRNRALIKELMLY

-1070 QFMVIYNGDPS
+1070 QFMVTYNGDPS
-1081 SSQNVA
+1081 SSKNVV

-1105 LRKHNDV
+1105 LRKHSDN

>member
-11 QTPINELG
+11 QTPISELG

-32 DFFHNVPFIQSMVDP
+32 DFFNNVPFIRSMVSP
-47 NRPRA
+47 NKPRA
-52 CDLPRDSEGK
+52 RDLPRDSEGK
-62 IIVDITKPH
+62 IIVDITQPH
-71 TIENIDYFR
+71 IIEDMDYFR

-111 ERRRCLYGYV
+111 ERRRCLYGYI
-121 RPSDGE
+121 RPYDGE

-148 NKGDKKAMRVIDFPF
+148 SNGGRKAMRVIDFPF

-218 VVSSLPA
+218 VVSYITA
-225 TDKAKLPGGDQTL
+225 TDKAKLTGGDQTL

-373 YDKEGQGRPRFTY
+373 YDKEGQGRPTFTY
-386 FFPAYINRADC
+386 FFPAYINRSGC

-477 GDLIQ
+477 GDLTQ

-519 KDTSGKVFPQRYII
+519 KDAQGKVFPQRYII

-556 WTDAIVA
+556 WTDTIVA

-574 NFEMLRKLGLFYN
+574 NFEMLRKLCIFYN
-587 AKVLYEAHP
+587 AKA
-596 YDQIVRLPSGNTK
+596 
-609 LWKDVVIGDRLF
+609 LF
-621 APSGKT
+621 
-627 VKVIDIPI
+627 
-635 DGEDDIYKVTLSDG
+635 
-649 RVVEAS
+649 
-655 KNHIWNVIKH
+655 
-665 GRRKPYNTTTIDIL
+665 
-679 NNGLHSNSGQHKF
+679 
-692 FIPNGGAVNY
+692 
-702 DHKDVPIDP
+702 
-711 YTLGLLI
+711 
-718 SEGALTKFP
+718 EG
-727 KIKVHNRMRRNVQ
+727 
-740 FSSSK
+740 
-745 EDAEFYKTIIP
+745 
-756 YEMKY
+756 
-761 IGSKGYS
+761 
-768 WHIYIDDIDKKLEI
+768 
-782 LGLLHKDSKAKF
+782 
-794 IPDLYLYNDVNTRLE
+794 
-809 LLRGLMDG
+809 
-817 DGCATV
+817 
-823 NGANVYITISE
+823 
-834 KLANDIILL
+834 
-843 CRSLGMYASQN
+843 
-854 KCIEERDHFFSNSGN
+854 
-869 TYRCKKTYRVAITT
+869 
-883 NERVFNLPRKVE
+883 
-895 KQHINQPGIKGS
+895 
-907 KAAAFLYKIA
+907 
-917 IDKIEYIGRKKC
+917 
-929 KCVTVDSD
+929 
-937 DGLYMIGDYVV
+937 
-948 THNCNIKGVYSYFSR
+948 NIKGCFSYFSR
-963 MNSLYLLA
+963 MNCLYMLA
-971 DTPEYLRDKDI
+971 DTPEYLKDKDI
-982 IKNIGVG
+982 IKNIGIG

-1017 TVQTIIDG
+1017 TIQSSEDG
-1025 QEAETTVFNL
+1025 EETTVFNL
-1035 TRLRNRALIKELMLY
+1035 TRIRNRALIKELMLY

-1070 QFMVIYNGDPS
+1070 QFMVTYNGDPS
-1081 SSQNVA
+1081 SSKNVV
-1087 ESDYLG
+1087 EGDYLG

-1105 LRKHNDV
+1105 LRKHSDN

>member
-11 QTPINELG
+11 QTPISELG

-32 DFFHNVPFIQSMVDP
+32 DFFNNVPFIRSMVSP
-47 NRPRA
+47 NKPRA
-52 CDLPRDSEGK
+52 RDLPRDSEGK
-62 IIVDITKPH
+62 IIVDITQPH
-71 TIENIDYFR
+71 ILEDIDYFR

-111 ERRRCLYGYV
+111 ERRRCLYGYI
-121 RPSDGE
+121 RPYDGE

-148 NKGDKKAMRVIDFPF
+148 SNGGRKAMRVIDFPF

-218 VVSSLPA
+218 VVSYITA
-225 TDKAKLPGGDQTL
+225 TDKAKLTGGDQTL

-373 YDKEGQGRPRFTY
+373 YDKEGQGRPTFTY
-386 FFPAYINRADC
+386 FFPAYINRSGC

-477 GDLIQ
+477 GDLTQ

-519 KDTSGKVFPQRYII
+519 KDAQGKVFPQRYII

-556 WTDAIVA
+556 WTDTIVA

-574 NFEMLRKLGLFYN
+574 NFEMLRKLCIFYN
-587 AKVLYEAHP
+587 AKA
-596 YDQIVRLPSGNTK
+596 
-609 LWKDVVIGDRLF
+609 LF
-621 APSGKT
+621 
-627 VKVIDIPI
+627 
-635 DGEDDIYKVTLSDG
+635 
-649 RVVEAS
+649 
-655 KNHIWNVIKH
+655 
-665 GRRKPYNTTTIDIL
+665 
-679 NNGLHSNSGQHKF
+679 
-692 FIPNGGAVNY
+692 
-702 DHKDVPIDP
+702 
-711 YTLGLLI
+711 
-718 SEGALTKFP
+718 EG
-727 KIKVHNRMRRNVQ
+727 
-740 FSSSK
+740 
-745 EDAEFYKTIIP
+745 
-756 YEMKY
+756 
-761 IGSKGYS
+761 
-768 WHIYIDDIDKKLEI
+768 
-782 LGLLHKDSKAKF
+782 
-794 IPDLYLYNDVNTRLE
+794 
-809 LLRGLMDG
+809 
-817 DGCATV
+817 
-823 NGANVYITISE
+823 
-834 KLANDIILL
+834 
-843 CRSLGMYASQN
+843 
-854 KCIEERDHFFSNSGN
+854 
-869 TYRCKKTYRVAITT
+869 
-883 NERVFNLPRKVE
+883 
-895 KQHINQPGIKGS
+895 
-907 KAAAFLYKIA
+907 
-917 IDKIEYIGRKKC
+917 
-929 KCVTVDSD
+929 
-937 DGLYMIGDYVV
+937 
-948 THNCNIKGVYSYFSR
+948 NIKGCFSYFSR
-963 MNSLYLLA
+963 MNCLYLLA
-971 DTPEYLRDKDI
+971 DTPEYLKDKDI
-982 IKNIGVG
+982 IKNIGIG

-1017 TVQTIIDG
+1017 TIQSGEDG
-1025 QEAETTVFNL
+1025 EETTVFNL
-1035 TRLRNRALIKELMLY
+1035 TRIRNRALIKELMLY

-1070 QFMVIYNGDPS
+1070 QFMVTYNGDPS
-1081 SSQNVA
+1081 SSKNVV

-1105 LRKHNDV
+1105 LRKHSDN

>member
-11 QTPINELG
+11 QTPISELG

-32 DFFHNVPFIQSMVDP
+32 DFFNNVPFIRSMVSP
-47 NRPRA
+47 NKPRA

-62 IIVDITKPH
+62 IIVDITQPH
-71 TIENIDYFR
+71 ILEDIDYFR

-111 ERRRCLYGYV
+111 ERRRCLYGYI
-121 RPSDGE
+121 RPYDGE

-148 NKGDKKAMRVIDFPF
+148 SNGGRKAMRVIDFPF

-218 VVSSLPA
+218 VVSYITA
-225 TDKAKLPGGDQTL
+225 TDKAKLTGGDQTL

-373 YDKEGQGRPRFTY
+373 YDKDGQGRPTFTY
-386 FFPAYINRADC
+386 FFPAYINRSGC

-477 GDLIQ
+477 GDLTQ

-519 KDTSGKVFPQRYII
+519 KDAQGKVFPQRYII

-556 WTDAIVA
+556 WTDTIVA

-574 NFEMLRKLGLFYN
+574 NFEMLRKLCIFYN
-587 AKVLYEAHP
+587 AKA
-596 YDQIVRLPSGNTK
+596 
-609 LWKDVVIGDRLF
+609 LF
-621 APSGKT
+621 
-627 VKVIDIPI
+627 
-635 DGEDDIYKVTLSDG
+635 
-649 RVVEAS
+649 
-655 KNHIWNVIKH
+655 
-665 GRRKPYNTTTIDIL
+665 
-679 NNGLHSNSGQHKF
+679 
-692 FIPNGGAVNY
+692 
-702 DHKDVPIDP
+702 
-711 YTLGLLI
+711 
-718 SEGALTKFP
+718 EG
-727 KIKVHNRMRRNVQ
+727 
-740 FSSSK
+740 
-745 EDAEFYKTIIP
+745 
-756 YEMKY
+756 
-761 IGSKGYS
+761 
-768 WHIYIDDIDKKLEI
+768 
-782 LGLLHKDSKAKF
+782 
-794 IPDLYLYNDVNTRLE
+794 
-809 LLRGLMDG
+809 
-817 DGCATV
+817 
-823 NGANVYITISE
+823 
-834 KLANDIILL
+834 
-843 CRSLGMYASQN
+843 
-854 KCIEERDHFFSNSGN
+854 
-869 TYRCKKTYRVAITT
+869 
-883 NERVFNLPRKVE
+883 
-895 KQHINQPGIKGS
+895 
-907 KAAAFLYKIA
+907 
-917 IDKIEYIGRKKC
+917 
-929 KCVTVDSD
+929 
-937 DGLYMIGDYVV
+937 
-948 THNCNIKGVYSYFSR
+948 NIKGCFSYFSR
-963 MNSLYLLA
+963 MNCLYMLA
-971 DTPEYLRDKDI
+971 DTPEYLKDKDI
-982 IKNIGVG
+982 IKNIGIG

-1017 TVQTIIDG
+1017 TIQSSEDG
-1025 QEAETTVFNL
+1025 EETTVFNL
-1035 TRLRNRALIKELMLY
+1035 TRIRNRALIKELMLY

-1070 QFMVIYNGDPS
+1070 QFMVTYNGDPS
-1081 SSQNVA
+1081 SSKNVV

-1105 LRKHNDV
+1105 LRKHSDN

>member
-11 QTPINELG
+11 QTPISELG

-32 DFFHNVPFIQSMVDP
+32 DFFNNVPFIQSMVSP
-47 NRPRA
+47 NKPRA
-52 CDLPRDSEGK
+52 RDLPRDSEGK
-62 IIVDITKPH
+62 IIVDITQPH
-71 TIENIDYFR
+71 ILEDIDYFR

-111 ERRRCLYGYV
+111 ERRRCLYGYI
-121 RPSDGE
+121 RPYDGE

-148 NKGDKKAMRVIDFPF
+148 SNGGRKAMRVIDFPF

-218 VVSSLPA
+218 VVSYITA
-225 TDKAKLPGGDQTL
+225 TDKAKLTGGDQTL

-373 YDKEGQGRPRFTY
+373 YDKEGQGRPTFTY
-386 FFPAYINRADC
+386 FFPAYINRSGC

-477 GDLIQ
+477 GDLTQ

-519 KDTSGKVFPQRYII
+519 KDAQGKVFPQRYII

-556 WTDAIVA
+556 WTDTIVA

-587 AKVLYEAHP
+587 AKILYEAHP
-596 YDQIVRLPSGNTK
+596 YDQIVRLPTGETK
-609 LWKDVVIGDRLF
+609 LWGDVRIGDKLF
-621 APSGKT
+621 APNGKT
-627 VKVIDIPI
+627 VRIVNVPI
-635 DGEDDIYKVTLSDG
+635 DGEDDIYRLTLSDG
-649 RVVEAS
+649 RSVEAS
-655 KNHIWNVIKH
+655 KNHIWNVIKY
-665 GRRKPYNTTTIDIL
+665 GRKRPYNTTTVDIL
-679 NNGLHSNSGQHKF
+679 NNGLYTNSGQHKF
-692 FIPNGGAVNY
+692 FIQNGGAVNY
-702 DHKDVPIDP
+702 EHKDVPIDP

-727 KIKVHNRMRRNVQ
+727 KNKTHNKRRRNVQ
-740 FSSSK
+740 ISSAQQ
-745 EDAEFYKTIIP
+745 DAEFYKTIVP
-756 YEMKY
+756 YEIKH
-761 IGSKGYS
+761 IGNKGYS
-768 WHIYIDDIDKKLEI
+768 WHVYIDDIDKKLDS
-782 LGLLHKDSKAKF
+782 LGLLHKNSQTKF
-794 IPDLYLYNDVNTRLE
+794 IPDVYLYNDKNTRME

-817 DGCATV
+817 DGCATKKGS
-823 NGANVYITISE
+823 NIYITISK
-834 KLANDIILL
+834 KLAEDLILL
-843 CRSLGMYASQN
+843 CRSLGMYARYH
-854 KCIEERDHFFSNSGN
+854 KCVEERDHLFSNSGN
-869 TYRCKKTYRVAITT
+869 TYRCKKTYRIAVTT
-883 NERVFNLPRKVE
+883 NERIFNLPRKVE
-895 KQHINQPGIKGS
+895 KQHINHPGIKGS
-907 KAAAFLYKIA
+907 KAGAFLYKIA
-917 IDKIEYIGRKKC
+917 IDKIEYVGRKRC

-937 DGLYMIGDYVV
+937 DGLYMVGDYVV

-963 MNSLYLLA
+963 MNCLYLLA
-971 DTPEYLRDKDI
+971 DTPEYLKDKDI

-1006 RLIRDWLLKPV
+1006 RLIRDWLLKPI
-1017 TVQTIIDG
+1017 TIQSG
-1025 QEAETTVFNL
+1025 ENGEETTVFNL
-1035 TRLRNRALIKELMLY
+1035 TRIRNRALIKELMLY

-1070 QFMVIYNGDPS
+1070 QFMVTYNGDPS
-1081 SSQNVA
+1081 SSKNVV

-1105 LRKHNDV
+1105 LRKHSDN

>member
-11 QTPINELG
+11 QTPISELG

-32 DFFHNVPFIQSMVDP
+32 DFFNNVPFIRSMVSP
-47 NRPRA
+47 NKPRA
-52 CDLPRDSEGK
+52 RDLPRDSEGK
-62 IIVDITKPH
+62 IIVDITQPH
-71 TIENIDYFR
+71 ILEDIDYFR

-111 ERRRCLYGYV
+111 ERRRCLYGYI
-121 RPSDGE
+121 RPYDGE

-148 NKGDKKAMRVIDFPF
+148 SNGGRKAMRVIDFPF

-218 VVSSLPA
+218 VVSYITA
-225 TDKAKLPGGDQTL
+225 TDKAKLTGGDQTL

-373 YDKEGQGRPRFTY
+373 YDKEGQGRPTFTY
-386 FFPAYINRADC
+386 FFPAYINRSGC

-477 GDLIQ
+477 GDLTQ

-519 KDTSGKVFPQRYII
+519 KDAQGKVFPQRYII

-556 WTDAIVA
+556 WTDTIVA

-574 NFEMLRKLGLFYN
+574 NFEMLRKLCIFYN
-587 AKVLYEAHP
+587 AKA
-596 YDQIVRLPSGNTK
+596 
-609 LWKDVVIGDRLF
+609 LF
-621 APSGKT
+621 
-627 VKVIDIPI
+627 
-635 DGEDDIYKVTLSDG
+635 
-649 RVVEAS
+649 
-655 KNHIWNVIKH
+655 
-665 GRRKPYNTTTIDIL
+665 
-679 NNGLHSNSGQHKF
+679 
-692 FIPNGGAVNY
+692 
-702 DHKDVPIDP
+702 
-711 YTLGLLI
+711 
-718 SEGALTKFP
+718 EG
-727 KIKVHNRMRRNVQ
+727 
-740 FSSSK
+740 
-745 EDAEFYKTIIP
+745 
-756 YEMKY
+756 
-761 IGSKGYS
+761 
-768 WHIYIDDIDKKLEI
+768 
-782 LGLLHKDSKAKF
+782 
-794 IPDLYLYNDVNTRLE
+794 
-809 LLRGLMDG
+809 
-817 DGCATV
+817 
-823 NGANVYITISE
+823 
-834 KLANDIILL
+834 
-843 CRSLGMYASQN
+843 
-854 KCIEERDHFFSNSGN
+854 
-869 TYRCKKTYRVAITT
+869 
-883 NERVFNLPRKVE
+883 
-895 KQHINQPGIKGS
+895 
-907 KAAAFLYKIA
+907 
-917 IDKIEYIGRKKC
+917 
-929 KCVTVDSD
+929 
-937 DGLYMIGDYVV
+937 
-948 THNCNIKGVYSYFSR
+948 NIKGCFSYFSR
-963 MNSLYLLA
+963 MNCLYMLA
-971 DTPEYLRDKDI
+971 DTPEYLKDKDI
-982 IKNIGVG
+982 IKNIGIG

-1017 TVQTIIDG
+1017 TIQSSEDC
-1025 QEAETTVFNL
+1025 EETTVFNL
-1035 TRLRNRALIKELMLY
+1035 TRIRNRALIKELMLY
-1050 NPDINVDRVRALG
+1050 NPDINVDRIRALG

-1070 QFMVIYNGDPS
+1070 QFMVTYNGDPS
-1081 SSQNVA
+1081 SSKNVV

-1105 LRKHNDV
+1105 LRKHSDN

>member
-11 QTPINELG
+11 QTPISELG

-32 DFFHNVPFIQSMVDP
+32 DFFNNVPFIRSMVSP
-47 NRPRA
+47 NKPRA
-52 CDLPRDSEGK
+52 RDLPRDSEGK
-62 IIVDITKPH
+62 IIVDITQPH
-71 TIENIDYFR
+71 ILEDIDYFR

-111 ERRRCLYGYV
+111 ERRRCLYGYI
-121 RPSDGE
+121 RPYDGE

-148 NKGDKKAMRVIDFPF
+148 SNGGRKAMRVIDFPF

-218 VVSSLPA
+218 VVSYITA
-225 TDKAKLPGGDQTL
+225 TDKAKLTGGDQTL

-373 YDKEGQGRPRFTY
+373 YDKEGQGRPTFTY
-386 FFPAYINRADC
+386 FFPAYINRSGC

-477 GDLIQ
+477 GDLTQ

-519 KDTSGKVFPQRYII
+519 KDAQGKVFPQRYII

-556 WTDAIVA
+556 WTDTIVA

-574 NFEMLRKLGLFYN
+574 NFEMLRKLCIFYN
-587 AKVLYEAHP
+587 AKA
-596 YDQIVRLPSGNTK
+596 
-609 LWKDVVIGDRLF
+609 LF
-621 APSGKT
+621 
-627 VKVIDIPI
+627 
-635 DGEDDIYKVTLSDG
+635 
-649 RVVEAS
+649 
-655 KNHIWNVIKH
+655 
-665 GRRKPYNTTTIDIL
+665 
-679 NNGLHSNSGQHKF
+679 
-692 FIPNGGAVNY
+692 
-702 DHKDVPIDP
+702 
-711 YTLGLLI
+711 
-718 SEGALTKFP
+718 EG
-727 KIKVHNRMRRNVQ
+727 
-740 FSSSK
+740 
-745 EDAEFYKTIIP
+745 
-756 YEMKY
+756 
-761 IGSKGYS
+761 
-768 WHIYIDDIDKKLEI
+768 
-782 LGLLHKDSKAKF
+782 
-794 IPDLYLYNDVNTRLE
+794 
-809 LLRGLMDG
+809 
-817 DGCATV
+817 
-823 NGANVYITISE
+823 
-834 KLANDIILL
+834 
-843 CRSLGMYASQN
+843 
-854 KCIEERDHFFSNSGN
+854 
-869 TYRCKKTYRVAITT
+869 
-883 NERVFNLPRKVE
+883 
-895 KQHINQPGIKGS
+895 
-907 KAAAFLYKIA
+907 
-917 IDKIEYIGRKKC
+917 
-929 KCVTVDSD
+929 
-937 DGLYMIGDYVV
+937 
-948 THNCNIKGVYSYFSR
+948 NIKGCFSYFSR
-963 MNSLYLLA
+963 MNCLYMLA
-971 DTPEYLRDKDI
+971 DTPEYLKDKDI
-982 IKNIGVG
+982 IKNIGIG

-1017 TVQTIIDG
+1017 TIQSSEDG
-1025 QEAETTVFNL
+1025 EETTVFNL
-1035 TRLRNRALIKELMLY
+1035 TRIRNRALIKELMLY

-1070 QFMVIYNGDPS
+1070 QFMVTYNGDPS
-1081 SSQNVA
+1081 SSKNVV

-1105 LRKHNDV
+1105 LRKHSDN

>member
-11 QTPINELG
+11 QTPISELG

-32 DFFHNVPFIQSMVDP
+32 DFFNNVPFIRSMVSP
-47 NRPRA
+47 NKPRA

-62 IIVDITKPH
+62 IIIDITQPH
-71 TIENIDYFR
+71 ILEDIDYFR

-111 ERRRCLYGYV
+111 ERRRCLYGYI
-121 RPSDGE
+121 RPYDGE

-148 NKGDKKAMRVIDFPF
+148 SNGGRKAMRVIDFPF

-218 VVSSLPA
+218 VVSYITA
-225 TDKAKLPGGDQTL
+225 TDKAKLTGGDQTL

-373 YDKEGQGRPRFTY
+373 YDKEGQGRPTFTY
-386 FFPAYINRADC
+386 FFPAYINRSGC

-477 GDLIQ
+477 GDLTQ

-519 KDTSGKVFPQRYII
+519 KDAQGKVFPQRYII

-556 WTDAIVA
+556 WTDTIVA

-587 AKVLYEAHP
+587 AKILYEAHP
-596 YDQIVRLPSGNTK
+596 YDQIVRLPTGETK
-609 LWKDVVIGDRLF
+609 LWEDVRIGDKLF
-621 APSGKT
+621 APNGKT
-627 VKVIDIPI
+627 VRVVNVPI
-635 DGEDDIYKVTLSDG
+635 DGEDDIYRLTLSDG
-649 RVVEAS
+649 RFVEAS
-655 KNHIWNVIKH
+655 KNHIWNVIKY
-665 GRRKPYNTTTIDIL
+665 GRKKPYNTTTIDIL
-679 NNGLHSNSGQHKF
+679 NNGLYTNSGQHKF
-692 FIPNGGAVNY
+692 FIQNGGAVNY
-702 DHKDVPIDP
+702 EHKDVPIDP

-727 KIKVHNRMRRNVQ
+727 KNKTHNKRRRNVQ
-740 FSSSK
+740 ISSARQ
-745 EDAEFYKTIIP
+745 DAEFYKTIVP
-756 YEMKY
+756 YEIKH
-761 IGSKGYS
+761 IGNKGYS
-768 WHIYIDDIDKKLEI
+768 WHIYIDDIDKKLDS
-782 LGLLHKDSKAKF
+782 LGLLHKNSQTKF
-794 IPDLYLYNDVNTRLE
+794 IPDVYLYNDKNTRME

-817 DGCATV
+817 DGCATKKGS
-823 NGANVYITISE
+823 NIYITIS
-834 KLANDIILL
+834 KRLAEDLILL
-843 CRSLGMYASQN
+843 CRSLGMYARYH
-854 KCIEERDHFFSNSGN
+854 KCVEERDHLFSNSGN
-869 TYRCKKTYRVAITT
+869 TYRCKKTYRVAVTT
-883 NERVFNLPRKVE
+883 NERIFNLPRKVE
-895 KQHINQPGIKGS
+895 KQHINHPGIKGS
-907 KAAAFLYKIA
+907 KAGAFLYKTA
-917 IDKIEYIGRKKC
+917 IEKIEYVGRKRC

-963 MNSLYLLA
+963 MNCLYLLA
-971 DTPEYLRDKDI
+971 DTPEYLKDKDI

-1017 TVQTIIDG
+1017 TIQSGEDG
-1025 QEAETTVFNL
+1025 KEITVFNL
-1035 TRLRNRALIKELMLY
+1035 TRIRNRALIKELMLY

-1070 QFMVIYNGDPS
+1070 QFMVTYNGDPS
-1081 SSQNVA
+1081 SSKNVV

-1105 LRKHNDV
+1105 LRKHSDN

>member
-11 QTPINELG
+11 QTPISELG

-32 DFFHNVPFIQSMVDP
+32 DFFNNVPFIRSMVSP
-47 NRPRA
+47 NKPRA
-52 CDLPRDSEGK
+52 RDLPRDSEGK
-62 IIVDITKPH
+62 IIVDITQPH
-71 TIENIDYFR
+71 ILEDIDYFR

-111 ERRRCLYGYV
+111 ERRRCLYGYI
-121 RPSDGE
+121 RPYDGE

-148 NKGDKKAMRVIDFPF
+148 SNGGRKAMRVIDFPF

-218 VVSSLPA
+218 VVSYITA
-225 TDKAKLPGGDQTL
+225 TDKAKLTGGDQTL

-373 YDKEGQGRPRFTY
+373 YDKEGQGRPTFTY
-386 FFPAYINRADC
+386 FFPAYINRSGC

-477 GDLIQ
+477 GDLTQ

-519 KDTSGKVFPQRYII
+519 KDAQGKVFPQRYII

-556 WTDAIVA
+556 WTDTIVA

-574 NFEMLRKLGLFYN
+574 NFEMLRKLCIFYN
-587 AKVLYEAHP
+587 AKA
-596 YDQIVRLPSGNTK
+596 
-609 LWKDVVIGDRLF
+609 LF
-621 APSGKT
+621 
-627 VKVIDIPI
+627 
-635 DGEDDIYKVTLSDG
+635 
-649 RVVEAS
+649 
-655 KNHIWNVIKH
+655 
-665 GRRKPYNTTTIDIL
+665 
-679 NNGLHSNSGQHKF
+679 
-692 FIPNGGAVNY
+692 
-702 DHKDVPIDP
+702 
-711 YTLGLLI
+711 
-718 SEGALTKFP
+718 EG
-727 KIKVHNRMRRNVQ
+727 
-740 FSSSK
+740 
-745 EDAEFYKTIIP
+745 
-756 YEMKY
+756 
-761 IGSKGYS
+761 
-768 WHIYIDDIDKKLEI
+768 
-782 LGLLHKDSKAKF
+782 
-794 IPDLYLYNDVNTRLE
+794 
-809 LLRGLMDG
+809 
-817 DGCATV
+817 
-823 NGANVYITISE
+823 
-834 KLANDIILL
+834 
-843 CRSLGMYASQN
+843 
-854 KCIEERDHFFSNSGN
+854 
-869 TYRCKKTYRVAITT
+869 
-883 NERVFNLPRKVE
+883 
-895 KQHINQPGIKGS
+895 
-907 KAAAFLYKIA
+907 
-917 IDKIEYIGRKKC
+917 
-929 KCVTVDSD
+929 
-937 DGLYMIGDYVV
+937 
-948 THNCNIKGVYSYFSR
+948 NIKGCFSYFSR
-963 MNSLYLLA
+963 MNCLYMLA
-971 DTPEYLRDKDI
+971 DTPEYLKDKDI
-982 IKNIGVG
+982 IKNIGIG

-1017 TVQTIIDG
+1017 TIQSSEG
-1025 QEAETTVFNL
+1025 GEETTVFNL
-1035 TRLRNRALIKELMLY
+1035 TRIRNRALIKELMLY
-1050 NPDINVDRVRALG
+1050 NPDINVDRIRALG

-1070 QFMVIYNGDPS
+1070 QFMVTYNGDPS
-1081 SSQNVA
+1081 SSKNIV

-1105 LRKHNDV
+1105 LRKHSDN

>member
-11 QTPINELG
+11 QTPISELG
-19 LDKQPQEVQDQFW
+19 LDKQPHEVQDQFW
-32 DFFHNVPFIQSMVDP
+32 DFFNNVPFIRSMVSP
-47 NRPRA
+47 NKPMAR
-52 CDLPRDSEGK
+52 DLPRDSEGK
-62 IIVDITKPH
+62 IIVDITQPH
-71 TIENIDYFR
+71 ILEDIDYFR

-111 ERRRCLYGYV
+111 ERRRCLYGYI
-121 RPSDGE
+121 RPYDGE

-148 NKGDKKAMRVIDFPF
+148 SNGGRKAMRVIDFPF

-218 VVSSLPA
+218 VVSYITA
-225 TDKAKLPGGDQTL
+225 TDKAKLTGGDQTL

-373 YDKEGQGRPRFTY
+373 YDKEGQGRPTFTY
-386 FFPAYINRADC
+386 FFPAYINRSGC

-426 INTITKCIAE
+426 VNTITKCIAE

-477 GDLIQ
+477 GDLTQ

-519 KDTSGKVFPQRYII
+519 KDAQGKVFPQRYII

-556 WTDAIVA
+556 WTDTIVA

-574 NFEMLRKLGLFYN
+574 NFEMLRKLCIFYN
-587 AKVLYEAHP
+587 AKA
-596 YDQIVRLPSGNTK
+596 
-609 LWKDVVIGDRLF
+609 LF
-621 APSGKT
+621 
-627 VKVIDIPI
+627 
-635 DGEDDIYKVTLSDG
+635 
-649 RVVEAS
+649 
-655 KNHIWNVIKH
+655 
-665 GRRKPYNTTTIDIL
+665 
-679 NNGLHSNSGQHKF
+679 
-692 FIPNGGAVNY
+692 
-702 DHKDVPIDP
+702 
-711 YTLGLLI
+711 
-718 SEGALTKFP
+718 EG
-727 KIKVHNRMRRNVQ
+727 
-740 FSSSK
+740 
-745 EDAEFYKTIIP
+745 
-756 YEMKY
+756 
-761 IGSKGYS
+761 
-768 WHIYIDDIDKKLEI
+768 
-782 LGLLHKDSKAKF
+782 
-794 IPDLYLYNDVNTRLE
+794 
-809 LLRGLMDG
+809 
-817 DGCATV
+817 
-823 NGANVYITISE
+823 
-834 KLANDIILL
+834 
-843 CRSLGMYASQN
+843 
-854 KCIEERDHFFSNSGN
+854 
-869 TYRCKKTYRVAITT
+869 
-883 NERVFNLPRKVE
+883 
-895 KQHINQPGIKGS
+895 
-907 KAAAFLYKIA
+907 
-917 IDKIEYIGRKKC
+917 
-929 KCVTVDSD
+929 
-937 DGLYMIGDYVV
+937 
-948 THNCNIKGVYSYFSR
+948 NIKGCFSYFSR
-963 MNSLYLLA
+963 MNCLYMLA
-971 DTPEYLRDKDI
+971 DTPEYLKDKDI
-982 IKNIGVG
+982 IKNIGIG

-1017 TVQTIIDG
+1017 TIQSGEDG
-1025 QEAETTVFNL
+1025 EETTVFNL
-1035 TRLRNRALIKELMLY
+1035 TRIRNRALIKELMLY

-1070 QFMVIYNGDPS
+1070 QFMVTYNGDPS
-1081 SSQNVA
+1081 SSKNVV

-1105 LRKHNDV
+1105 LRKHSDN

>member
-11 QTPINELG
+11 QTPISELG

-32 DFFHNVPFIQSMVDP
+32 DFFNNVPFIQSMVSP
-47 NRPRA
+47 NKPRA
-52 CDLPRDSEGK
+52 RDLPRDSEGK
-62 IIVDITKPH
+62 IIVDITQPH
-71 TIENIDYFR
+71 ILEDIDYFR

-111 ERRRCLYGYV
+111 ERRRCLYGYI
-121 RPSDGE
+121 RPYDGE

-148 NKGDKKAMRVIDFPF
+148 SNGGRKAMRVIDFPF

-218 VVSSLPA
+218 VVSYITA
-225 TDKAKLPGGDQTL
+225 TDKAKLTGGDQTL

-373 YDKEGQGRPRFTY
+373 YDKEGQGRPTFTY
-386 FFPAYINRADC
+386 FFPAYINRSGC

-464 IDNDPHTFDDVYV
+464 IDNNPHTFDDVYV
-477 GDLIQ
+477 GDLTQ

-519 KDTSGKVFPQRYII
+519 KDAQGKVFPQRYII

-556 WTDAIVA
+556 WTDTIVA

-574 NFEMLRKLGLFYN
+574 NFEMLRKLCIFYN
-587 AKVLYEAHP
+587 AKA
-596 YDQIVRLPSGNTK
+596 
-609 LWKDVVIGDRLF
+609 LF
-621 APSGKT
+621 
-627 VKVIDIPI
+627 
-635 DGEDDIYKVTLSDG
+635 
-649 RVVEAS
+649 
-655 KNHIWNVIKH
+655 
-665 GRRKPYNTTTIDIL
+665 
-679 NNGLHSNSGQHKF
+679 
-692 FIPNGGAVNY
+692 
-702 DHKDVPIDP
+702 
-711 YTLGLLI
+711 
-718 SEGALTKFP
+718 EG
-727 KIKVHNRMRRNVQ
+727 
-740 FSSSK
+740 
-745 EDAEFYKTIIP
+745 
-756 YEMKY
+756 
-761 IGSKGYS
+761 
-768 WHIYIDDIDKKLEI
+768 
-782 LGLLHKDSKAKF
+782 
-794 IPDLYLYNDVNTRLE
+794 
-809 LLRGLMDG
+809 
-817 DGCATV
+817 
-823 NGANVYITISE
+823 
-834 KLANDIILL
+834 
-843 CRSLGMYASQN
+843 
-854 KCIEERDHFFSNSGN
+854 
-869 TYRCKKTYRVAITT
+869 
-883 NERVFNLPRKVE
+883 
-895 KQHINQPGIKGS
+895 
-907 KAAAFLYKIA
+907 
-917 IDKIEYIGRKKC
+917 
-929 KCVTVDSD
+929 
-937 DGLYMIGDYVV
+937 
-948 THNCNIKGVYSYFSR
+948 NIKGCFSYFSR
-963 MNSLYLLA
+963 MNCLYLLA
-971 DTPEYLRDKDI
+971 DTPEYLKDKDI
-982 IKNIGVG
+982 IKNIGIG

-997 TKPVNDYAN
+997 TKPVNDYSN

-1017 TVQTIIDG
+1017 TIQSSEDG
-1025 QEAETTVFNL
+1025 EETTVFNL
-1035 TRLRNRALIKELMLY
+1035 TRIRNRALIKELMLY

-1070 QFMVIYNGDPS
+1070 QFMVTYNGDPS
-1081 SSQNVA
+1081 SSKNIV

-1105 LRKHNDV
+1105 LRKHSDN

>member
-11 QTPINELG
+11 QTPISELG

-32 DFFHNVPFIQSMVDP
+32 DFFNNVPFIRSMVSP
-47 NRPRA
+47 NKPRA

-62 IIVDITKPH
+62 IIVDITQPH
-71 TIENIDYFR
+71 ILEDIDYFR

-111 ERRRCLYGYV
+111 ERRRCLYGYI
-121 RPSDGE
+121 RPYDGE

-148 NKGDKKAMRVIDFPF
+148 SNGGRKAMRVIDFPF

-218 VVSSLPA
+218 VVSYITA
-225 TDKAKLPGGDQTL
+225 TDKAKLTGGDQTL

-373 YDKEGQGRPRFTY
+373 YDKEGQGRPTFTY
-386 FFPAYINRADC
+386 FFPAYINRSDC

-477 GDLIQ
+477 GDLTQ

-519 KDTSGKVFPQRYII
+519 KDAQGKVFPQRYII

-556 WTDAIVA
+556 WTDTIVA

-574 NFEMLRKLGLFYN
+574 NFEMLRKLCIFYN
-587 AKVLYEAHP
+587 AKA
-596 YDQIVRLPSGNTK
+596 
-609 LWKDVVIGDRLF
+609 LF
-621 APSGKT
+621 
-627 VKVIDIPI
+627 
-635 DGEDDIYKVTLSDG
+635 
-649 RVVEAS
+649 
-655 KNHIWNVIKH
+655 
-665 GRRKPYNTTTIDIL
+665 
-679 NNGLHSNSGQHKF
+679 
-692 FIPNGGAVNY
+692 
-702 DHKDVPIDP
+702 
-711 YTLGLLI
+711 
-718 SEGALTKFP
+718 EG
-727 KIKVHNRMRRNVQ
+727 
-740 FSSSK
+740 
-745 EDAEFYKTIIP
+745 
-756 YEMKY
+756 
-761 IGSKGYS
+761 
-768 WHIYIDDIDKKLEI
+768 
-782 LGLLHKDSKAKF
+782 
-794 IPDLYLYNDVNTRLE
+794 
-809 LLRGLMDG
+809 
-817 DGCATV
+817 
-823 NGANVYITISE
+823 
-834 KLANDIILL
+834 
-843 CRSLGMYASQN
+843 
-854 KCIEERDHFFSNSGN
+854 
-869 TYRCKKTYRVAITT
+869 
-883 NERVFNLPRKVE
+883 
-895 KQHINQPGIKGS
+895 
-907 KAAAFLYKIA
+907 
-917 IDKIEYIGRKKC
+917 
-929 KCVTVDSD
+929 
-937 DGLYMIGDYVV
+937 
-948 THNCNIKGVYSYFSR
+948 NIKGCFSYFSR
-963 MNSLYLLA
+963 MNCLYLLA
-971 DTPEYLRDKDI
+971 DTPEYLKDKDI

-1017 TVQTIIDG
+1017 TIQSG
-1025 QEAETTVFNL
+1025 ENGEETTVFNL
-1035 TRLRNRALIKELMLY
+1035 TRIRNRALIKELMLY
-1050 NPDINVDRVRALG
+1050 NPDINVDRIRALG

-1070 QFMVIYNGDPS
+1070 QFMVTYNGDPS
-1081 SSQNVA
+1081 SSKNVV

-1105 LRKHNDV
+1105 LRKHSDN

>member
-11 QTPINELG
+11 QTPISELG

-32 DFFHNVPFIQSMVDP
+32 DFFNNVPFIRSMVSP
-47 NRPRA
+47 NKPRA
-52 CDLPRDSEGK
+52 RDLPRDSEGK
-62 IIVDITKPH
+62 IIIDITQPH
-71 TIENIDYFR
+71 ILEDIDYFR

-111 ERRRCLYGYV
+111 ERRRCLYGYI
-121 RPSDGE
+121 RPYDGE

-148 NKGDKKAMRVIDFPF
+148 SNGGRKAMRVIDFPF

-210 ESFEVNKR
+210 ESLEVNKR
-218 VVSSLPA
+218 VVSYITA
-225 TDKAKLPGGDQTL
+225 TDKAKLTGGDQTL

-373 YDKEGQGRPRFTY
+373 YDKEGQGRPTFTY
-386 FFPAYINRADC
+386 FFPAYINRSGC

-477 GDLIQ
+477 GDLTQ

-519 KDTSGKVFPQRYII
+519 KDAQGKVFPQRYII

-556 WTDAIVA
+556 WTDTIVA

-574 NFEMLRKLGLFYN
+574 NFEMLRKLCIFYN
-587 AKVLYEAHP
+587 AKA
-596 YDQIVRLPSGNTK
+596 
-609 LWKDVVIGDRLF
+609 LF
-621 APSGKT
+621 
-627 VKVIDIPI
+627 
-635 DGEDDIYKVTLSDG
+635 
-649 RVVEAS
+649 
-655 KNHIWNVIKH
+655 
-665 GRRKPYNTTTIDIL
+665 
-679 NNGLHSNSGQHKF
+679 
-692 FIPNGGAVNY
+692 
-702 DHKDVPIDP
+702 
-711 YTLGLLI
+711 
-718 SEGALTKFP
+718 EG
-727 KIKVHNRMRRNVQ
+727 
-740 FSSSK
+740 
-745 EDAEFYKTIIP
+745 
-756 YEMKY
+756 
-761 IGSKGYS
+761 
-768 WHIYIDDIDKKLEI
+768 
-782 LGLLHKDSKAKF
+782 
-794 IPDLYLYNDVNTRLE
+794 
-809 LLRGLMDG
+809 
-817 DGCATV
+817 
-823 NGANVYITISE
+823 
-834 KLANDIILL
+834 
-843 CRSLGMYASQN
+843 
-854 KCIEERDHFFSNSGN
+854 
-869 TYRCKKTYRVAITT
+869 
-883 NERVFNLPRKVE
+883 
-895 KQHINQPGIKGS
+895 
-907 KAAAFLYKIA
+907 
-917 IDKIEYIGRKKC
+917 
-929 KCVTVDSD
+929 
-937 DGLYMIGDYVV
+937 
-948 THNCNIKGVYSYFSR
+948 NIKGCFSYFSR
-963 MNSLYLLA
+963 MNCLYMLA
-971 DTPEYLRDKDI
+971 DTPEYLKDKDI
-982 IKNIGVG
+982 IKNIGIG

-1017 TVQTIIDG
+1017 IIQSGEDG
-1025 QEAETTVFNL
+1025 EETTVFNL
-1035 TRLRNRALIKELMLY
+1035 TRIRNRALIKELMLY
-1050 NPDINVDRVRALG
+1050 NPDINVDRIRALG

-1070 QFMVIYNGDPS
+1070 QFMVTYNGDPS
-1081 SSQNVA
+1081 SSKNVV

-1105 LRKHNDV
+1105 LRKHSDN